1 MKKIN
6 LLLLT
11 GLVLLPAI
19 PLSAQTFEN
28 VFLRGGQAVPTFY
41 DDVNNDGKLEY
52 LWTKYTSISDKNE
65 MQWLSI
71 DGSLV
76 MDLKTIKD
84 NGIIASNI
92 IVSRDL
98 KLQKLNAEPYFGFA
112 FYGVDYSSIKSKM
125 LIPRNGSYVYREFGM
140 ENTTGATWADVNLDG
155 LEDLLYWD
163 NSDGTYRPYFKLQKK
178 DGTFM
183 TQPVPVVTDPEELK
197 SAQYAMVGNGA
208 FTIRTNGMTAFAS
221 PNSGYYSKDP
231 MTVVDLNLDGYPDFI
246 DEKGYSLISLG
257 NGKYY
262 SAAFSGRVKVADVNG
277 DGLTD
282 LIVYSN
288 GELKLKLN
296 TGAGF
301 TEKSLL
307 NNNAV
312 DGIHVLD
319 CNGDGLLDILV
330 TVPGKENSFIAF
342 FKNQGDGTFK
352 RTVKSFTGEYKWTA
366 PYFINNNGLPS
377 LFTVGDFTFKKE
389 DSSVITIREGLV
401 TIWNWDS
408 NLKVTS
414 SSINQNTS
422 YALTLPPRDIDG
434 DGKMEFSAF
443 IPENDWAAEKSG
455 IFRYAVDKVNT
466 APKKMKAPGL
476 VLDKSIG
483 MLRAE
488 WEAGSDAEN
497 ATGDLSYEF
506 EISSGGEYLYR
517 TYTKSLFALAA
528 AGVWGKKSVSARVRA
543 IDACGM
549 KGEWSDYAQLNDISQ
564 LATFSIDKKTVST
577 CDTVFVSGL
586 NGQNFTLRGKPDGT
600 IVTSADGRQGIMFDT
615 FGKKQIEGTS
625 SAGLTFALDVDVLP
639 FRIVSIA
646 RNFGGVFF
654 DYFQEGRILG
664 MNWGGLYVYNKEAKP
679 DYNNGTFEKL
689 PVFGLSDGV
698 DSDRLAVFDAN
709 MDGLPDVL
717 CKPSPTDDRFRTQAV
732 INLGDGDF
740 EKSTD
745 AYTYD
750 GKKYYVWDSYYYV
763 DLNNDGLL
771 DYCSYDSDASKYKVY
786 YNNGDGTFTSQ
797 PLDFGDYTLGGFVSG
812 SFADY
817 DRDGRIDALASLK
830 NKNNKNCVAVAFNNG
845 NGKFDVMEIKMPA
858 NSGLSSDAKPY
869 DVDGDGYMDYVS
881 SYEIL
886 KNMGNRTFEVQQI
899 HSNNRPVYIDF
910 DLDGKLDY
918 QSSNRMEF
926 TISNNGS
933 PVTFENLQPKCFIGT
948 AKMNIVD
955 IDNDGVPDCE
965 DGVFLTKQKCINTP
979 PTAPTT
985 VYANQKNG
993 EVVISWSGATDKE
1006 STNAQLRYNISIKK
1020 KGETGEG
1027 SYVWSPLNADDDNAK
1042 MAGTGIQTY
1051 YRQATTLPMPISRFE
1066 AGKTYEI
1073 RIQTLDPWMAHSPF
1087 SKVIEFTP
1095 TETTLVSLPEKA
1107 GVGQAVKAS
1116 VESNVGEITLTT
1128 DDGEVR
1134 NDGTI
1139 VWSTPGLKTV
1149 QAVSTANSQVKGT
1162 ARIMIYEQPSLELN
1176 IPEKVLAGQT
1186 IVVNMPECFR
1196 NEDAKVS
1203 VSADN
1208 AEVSYDKKSN
1218 QAVVAI
1224 SEDAAF
1230 CSLKL
1235 NYSDDV
1241 WNPAVKKNYGIEVVG
1256 AGWQPQLTQVTVA
1269 DGHNVLE
1276 WNAGQA
1282 LPDASIFT
1290 GKVNVYRETNVADSY
1305 EKIGEIALA
1314 NGRFVDTDSRPDV
1327 KSNRYMITLPTVYG
1341 VESAPSRVHASV
1353 HLMVNKGMGNDIN
1366 LHWTP
1371 YEGADISQYMI
1382 FAGAT
1387 PDNMQVVETL
1397 SGYSR
1402 SYVHHR
1408 SSDDVTYYAIGM
1420 KQKSGAMKSR
1430 GMRAEAKQ
1438 ENVTSNVISSK
1449 EAYAVKLVTHIEIQT
1464 EETDATISETQTT
1477 LHLKAWVTP
1486 VLATIANVEWSIVE
1500 GAEFAAIDKN
1510 GVFTVNMGSK
1520 AGSVVVQAKAIDGSE
1535 VVALRTFDI
1544 PQSTGISA
1552 VTDGASAVTILS
1564 GYGNILVKYAAGLM
1578 RITTANG
1585 AVVHSSVVDG
1595 ERKVYLP
1602 AGIYIVKIG
1611 KTVRKVVVR

>member
-19 PLSAQTFEN
+19 PLSAQTFEE
-28 VFLRGGQAVPTFY
+28 VFGGGKVVPTFY

-52 LWTKYTSISDKNE
+52 LWTKNTNISDKNE

-92 IVSRDL
+92 IGSRDL

-112 FYGVDYSSIKSKM
+112 FYGVDYSSTKSKM
-125 LIPRNGSYVYREFGM
+125 LIPRNGSYVYHEFDM
-140 ENTTGATWADVNLDG
+140 KNTTGATWADVNLDG

-197 SAQYAMVGNGA
+197 SAQYVMAGNGA

-246 DEKGYSLISLG
+246 DENGNSLISLG

-296 TGAGF
+296 TGTDF
-301 TEKSLL
+301 KETLL
-307 NNNAV
+307 LSNNAV

-319 CNGDGLLDILV
+319 CNGDGLLDVLV

-342 FKNQGDGTFK
+342 LKNQGNGTFRK
-352 RTVKSFTGEYKWTA
+352 SVKSFTGEHKWSA

-377 LFTVGDFTFKKE
+377 LFTFGDFTYKK
-389 DSSVITIREGLV
+389 DDTSVSTVYGGLV

-408 NLKVTS
+408 NFKVTS
-414 SSINQNTS
+414 SSINQDTPYS
-422 YALTLPPRDIDG
+422 LAFPPRDIDG
-434 DGKMEFSAF
+434 DGKMEFPACMPNSSW
-443 IPENDWAAEKSG
+443 DLQKSG

-466 APKKMKAPGL
+466 APKKMKVPGL

-528 AGVWGKKSVSARVRA
+528 AGVWGKNSVSARVRA

-549 KGEWSDYAQLNDISQ
+549 KGEWSDYAQLDGISQ
-564 LATFSIDKKTVST
+564 LATFTIDKKTVST
-577 CDTVFVSGL
+577 CDTVFVSSL
-586 NGQNFTLRGKPDGT
+586 NGQDFTLRGKPDGT

-615 FGKKQIEGTS
+615 FGKKQIEGIS
-625 SAGLTFALDVDVLP
+625 SDGLTFALDVDVLP
-639 FRIVSIA
+639 FRIEIVD

-654 DYFQEGRILG
+654 DYFQEGRMLS
-664 MNWGGLYVYNKEAKP
+664 MNWGGLYVYNKEAKS

-698 DSDRLAVFDAN
+698 KGDKLAVFDAN

-717 CKPSPTDDRFRTQAV
+717 CAPSPNDDRFRTQAV

-750 GKKYYVWDSYYYV
+750 GKERSGIYTYYYV

-771 DYCSYDSDASKYKVY
+771 DYCSYDSDASRYKVY
-786 YNNGDGTFTSQ
+786 YNNGDGTFTSK
-797 PLDFGDYTLGGFVSG
+797 PLDFGDYTLGGFISE

-817 DRDGRIDALASLK
+817 DRDGRIDALASLT
-830 NKNNKNCVAVAFNNG
+830 NNKNGKKCNAVVFNNG
-845 NGKFDVMEIKMPA
+845 NGKFDVVELATSISDWYA
-858 NSGLSSDAKPY
+858 NVY
-869 DVDGDGYMDYVS
+869 DVDGDGYMDYVIN

-886 KNMGNRTFEVQQI
+886 KNMGNRTFEVQALGQL
-899 HSNNRPVYIDF
+899 RPVYIDF

-933 PVTFENLQPKCFIGT
+933 PVTFENLQSKCFIGT
-948 AKMNIVD
+948 TKKNIVD
-955 IDNDGVPDCE
+955 IDNDGVPDSE
-965 DGVFLTKQKCINTP
+965 DGDYTCLTKQKCINTP

-1006 STNAQLRYNISIKK
+1006 STNAQLLYNISIRK
-1020 KGETGEG
+1020 KGESGDG
-1027 SYVWSPLNADDDNAK
+1027 SYIWSPLNANDDNAK

-1073 RIQTLDPWMAHSPF
+1073 CVQTLDPWMAHSPF

-1128 DDGEVR
+1128 DDGELK

-1139 VWSTPGLKTV
+1139 VWNTPGLKTV
-1149 QAVSTANSQVKGT
+1149 QAVSAANSQVKGT
-1162 ARIMIYEQPSLELN
+1162 ARIMIYEQPSLEVN
-1176 IPEKVLAGQT
+1176 MPEKVLAGQT

-1196 NEDAKVS
+1196 NEDAKVL

-1208 AEVSYDKKSN
+1208 AEVSYDANTN

-1224 SEDAAF
+1224 SDNATS

-1241 WNPAVKKNYGIEVVG
+1241 WNPAVKKNYDIEVVG

-1486 VLATIANVEWSIVE
+1486 ILATIANVEWSIVE
-1500 GAEFAAIDKN
+1500 GEEFATINKD
-1510 GVFTVNMGSK
+1510 GVLTANMGAK
-1520 AGSVVVQAKAIDGSE
+1520 AGAVVVQAKAIDGSE

-1564 GYGNILVKYAAGLM
+1564 GYGNILVKYATGLM

>member
-19 PLSAQTFEN
+19 PLTAQTFEN
-28 VFLRGGQAVPTFY
+28 VFLRGGQVVPTFY

-52 LWTKYTSISDKNE
+52 LWNYQDK
-65 MQWLSI
+65 MQWYSI

-76 MDLKTIKD
+76 MDLKAIKD
-84 NGIIASNI
+84 NGFMASNI
-92 IVSRDL
+92 AASRDL
-98 KLQKLNAEPYFGFA
+98 KLQKLNAEPYSGFA

-125 LIPRNGSYVYREFGM
+125 LIPRNGSYVYHEFDM
-140 ENTTGATWADVNLDG
+140 KNTTGATWADVNLDG

-178 DGTFM
+178 DGMFM

-197 SAQYAMVGNGA
+197 SAQYAMAGNGA

-246 DEKGYSLISLG
+246 DENGNSLISLG

-307 NNNAV
+307 SNDAV

-330 TVPGKENSFIAF
+330 TIPGKENSFIAF
-342 FKNQGDGTFK
+342 LKNQGDGTFK
-352 RTVKSFTGEYKWTA
+352 RTVKSFAGEYKWSA

-377 LFTVGDFTFKKE
+377 LFTVDNFIYNKE
-389 DSSVITIREGLV
+389 NPTYGTLIGGLV

-408 NLKVTS
+408 GFKVTPYS
-414 SSINQNTS
+414 VNQDTP
-422 YALTLPPRDIDG
+422 YALKLPPRDIDG
-434 DGKMEFSAF
+434 DGKMVFPAF
-443 IPENDWAAEKSG
+443 IPRRNDGAAEKSG

-528 AGVWGKKSVSARVRA
+528 AGGWGKNSVSARVRA

-577 CDTVFVSGL
+577 CDTVFVSSL
-586 NGQNFTLRGKPDGT
+586 NGQDFTLRGKPDGT

-615 FGKKQIEGTS
+615 FGKKQIEAVS
-625 SAGLTFALDVDVLP
+625 SDGLTFALDVDVLP
-639 FRIVSIA
+639 FRIENIA

-654 DYFQEGRILG
+654 DYFQEGRMLS
-664 MNWGGLYVYNKEAKP
+664 MNWGGLFAYNKEAKYGNY
-679 DYNNGTFEKL
+679 DAKFEKL

-717 CKPSPTDDRFRTQAV
+717 CAPRPNDDRYRTQAV

-750 GKKYYVWDSYYYV
+750 GKERSGIGTYYYV

-771 DYCSYDSDASKYKVY
+771 DFCSYDSDASKYKVY

-830 NKNNKNCVAVAFNNG
+830 NKNNKDCYAVAFNKG
-845 NGKFDVMEIKMPA
+845 NGKFDVVELSTSISDWYA
-858 NSGLSSDAKPY
+858 NVY
-869 DVDGDGYMDYVS
+869 DVDGDGYMDYVIN

-899 HSNNRPVYIDF
+899 QSNNRPVYIDF

-918 QSSNRMEF
+918 QSSNGMEF
-926 TISNNGS
+926 MISNNGS

-948 AKMNIVD
+948 TKENIVD
-955 IDNDGVPDCE
+955 IDNDGVPDSEGGEYTC
-965 DGVFLTKQKCINTP
+965 LTKQKCINTP

-1128 DDGEVR
+1128 DDGEVS
-1134 NDGTI
+1134 NDGAI
-1139 VWSTPGLKTV
+1139 VWNTPGLKTV
-1149 QAVSTANSQVKGT
+1149 QAVSAANSQVKGT

-1176 IPEKVLAGQT
+1176 IPDKVLAGQT

-1241 WNPAVKKNYGIEVVG
+1241 WNPAVKKNYDIEVVG

-1269 DGHNVLE
+1269 DGHNVLV

-1305 EKIGEIALA
+1305 EKIGEIALE

-1341 VESAPSRVHASV
+1341 VESAPSHVHASV

-1371 YEGADISQYMI
+1371 YEGAEISQYMI

-1408 SSDDVTYYAIGM
+1408 TSDDVTYYAIGM
-1420 KQKSGAMKSR
+1420 KQKSEAMKSR
-1430 GMRAEAKQ
+1430 ANRAEAKQ

-1500 GAEFAAIDKN
+1500 GAEFASIDKN
-1510 GVFTVNMGSK
+1510 GVFTANMGSK

-1564 GYGNILVKYAAGLM
+1564 GYGNIFVKNASGLM
-1578 RITTANG
+1578 TVTTASG
-1585 AVVHSSVVDG
+1585 AVVHRSVVEG

>member
-1 MKKIN
+1 M
-6 LLLLT
+6 
-11 GLVLLPAI
+11 
-19 PLSAQTFEN
+19 
-28 VFLRGGQAVPTFY
+28 
-41 DDVNNDGKLEY
+41 EY
-52 LWTKYTSISDKNE
+52 LLNYSDK
-65 MQWLSI
+65 MQWYSI

-76 MDLKTIKD
+76 MDLNAIKD
-84 NGIIASNI
+84 NGIMASNI
-92 IVSRDL
+92 ANSRDL
-98 KLQKLNAEPYFGFA
+98 KLQKLNAEPYSGFA
-112 FYGVDYSSIKSKM
+112 FYGVDYSSTKSKM
-125 LIPRNGSYVYREFGM
+125 LIPRNGSYVYHEFDM
-140 ENTTGATWADVNLDG
+140 KNTTGATWADVNLDG

-178 DGTFM
+178 DGTFT

-197 SAQYAMVGNGA
+197 SAQYAMAGNGA

-246 DEKGYSLISLG
+246 DENGNSLISLG

-330 TVPGKENSFIAF
+330 TIPGKENSFIAF
-342 FKNQGDGTFK
+342 LKNQGDGTFK
-352 RTVKSFTGEYKWTA
+352 RTVKSFTGEYKWSA

-377 LFTVGDFTFKKE
+377 LFTLGDFTFKKD

-408 NLKVTS
+408 NFKVTS
-414 SSINQNTS
+414 SSINQDTS

-434 DGKMEFSAF
+434 DGKMEFSAY

-506 EISSGGEYLYR
+506 EISSGGAYLYR

-577 CDTVFVSGL
+577 CDTVFVSSL
-586 NGQNFTLRGKPDGT
+586 NGQDFTLRGKPDGT

-615 FGKKQIEGTS
+615 FGKKQIEGVS
-625 SAGLTFALDVDVLP
+625 SDGLTFALDVDVLP
-639 FRIVSIA
+639 FKIENIA
-646 RNFGGVFF
+646 SNFGGVFF
-654 DYFQEGRILG
+654 DYFQEGRMLD
-664 MNWGGLYVYNKEAKP
+664 MTSDGLYVYNKEAKY
-679 DYNNGTFEKL
+679 DYNKGKFEKL

-698 DSDRLAVFDAN
+698 SNDVLAAFDAN

-717 CKPSPTDDRFRTQAV
+717 CSPFNTYRTQTV

-750 GKKYYVWDSYYYV
+750 GKEYYVRYPYYYV

-786 YNNGDGTFTSQ
+786 YNNGDGIFTSK
-797 PLDFGDYTLGGFVSG
+797 PLDFGDYTLDEVYYKA
-812 SFADY
+812 FADY
-817 DRDGRIDALASLK
+817 DRDGRIDALVRLK
-830 NKNNKNCVAVAFNNG
+830 NNNNKKCYAVAFNKG
-845 NGKFDVMEIKMPA
+845 NGKFDVVEIKLPA
-858 NSGLSSDAKPY
+858 NSELSSDSKPY
-869 DVDGDGYMDYVS
+869 DIDGDGYMDIM
-881 SYEIL
+881 SYYPVIN
-886 KNMGNRTFEVQQI
+886 KGNRTFEVQQV
-899 HSNNRPVYIDF
+899 HSQNIPVYMDL

-926 TISNNGS
+926 TTSNNGS
-933 PVTFENLQPKCFIGT
+933 PVTFENLQPQKYISGKSDF
-948 AKMNIVD
+948 VD
-955 IDNDGVPDCE
+955 FVDVDNDGVPDRVYGE
-965 DGVFLTKQKCINTP
+965 INLIKQKCINTP

-1006 STNAQLRYNISIKK
+1006 STNAQLLYNISIRK
-1020 KGETGEG
+1020 KGETGDG
-1027 SYVWSPLNADDDNAK
+1027 SYIWSPLNANDDNAK
-1042 MAGTGIQTY
+1042 MARTGIQTY

-1073 RIQTLDPWMAHSPF
+1073 CVQTLDPWMAHSPF

-1162 ARIMIYEQPSLELN
+1162 VRIMIYEQPSLELN
-1176 IPEKVLAGQT
+1176 IPDKVLAGQT

-1208 AEVSYDKKSN
+1208 AEVSYDKKNN

-1224 SEDAAF
+1224 TKDAAS

-1241 WNPAVKKNYGIEVVG
+1241 WNPAVKNSYDVEVVG
-1256 AGWQPQLTQVTVA
+1256 AGWQPQLAQVTVA

-1305 EKIGEIALA
+1305 EKIGEIALE

-1420 KQKSGAMKSR
+1420 KQKSEAMKSR

-1449 EAYAVKLVTHIEIQT
+1449 EAYAVKLVTNIEIQT

-1486 VLATIANVEWSIVE
+1486 VLSTIANVEWSIVE

-1510 GVFTVNMGSK
+1510 GVFTANMGSK

-1564 GYGNILVKYAAGLM
+1564 GYGNILVKYATGLM

>member
-1 MKKIN
+1 M
-6 LLLLT
+6 
-11 GLVLLPAI
+11 
-19 PLSAQTFEN
+19 
-28 VFLRGGQAVPTFY
+28 
-41 DDVNNDGKLEY
+41 EY
-52 LWTKYTSISDKNE
+52 LLNYSDK
-65 MQWLSI
+65 MQWYSI

-76 MDLKTIKD
+76 MDLNAIKD
-84 NGIIASNI
+84 NGIMASNI
-92 IVSRDL
+92 ANSRDL
-98 KLQKLNAEPYFGFA
+98 KLQKLNAEPYSGFA
-112 FYGVDYSSIKSKM
+112 FYGVDYSSTKSKM
-125 LIPRNGSYVYREFGM
+125 LIPRNGSYVYHEFDM
-140 ENTTGATWADVNLDG
+140 KNTTGATWADMNLDG

-197 SAQYAMVGNGA
+197 SAQYAMAGNGA

-246 DEKGYSLISLG
+246 DENGNSLISLG

-319 CNGDGLLDILV
+319 CNGDGLLDVLV

-352 RTVKSFTGEYKWTA
+352 RTVKSFTGEYKWSA

-377 LFTVGDFTFKKE
+377 LFTVGDFTFKKD

-408 NLKVTS
+408 NFKVTS
-414 SSINQNTS
+414 SSINQDTS

-434 DGKMEFSAF
+434 DGKMEFSAY

-528 AGVWGKKSVSARVRA
+528 AGVWGKNSVSARVRA

-564 LATFSIDKKTVST
+564 LATFTIDKKTVST
-577 CDTVFVSGL
+577 CDTVFVSSL

-615 FGKKQIEGTS
+615 FGKKQIEGVS
-625 SAGLTFALDVDVLP
+625 SDGLTFALDVDVLP
-639 FRIVSIA
+639 FRIENVAPSFMCGA
-646 RNFGGVFF
+646 FF
-654 DYFQEGRILG
+654 DYFQEGRMLG
-664 MNWGGLYVYNKEAKP
+664 MSSRGLFAYNKEAKY
-679 DYNNGTFEKL
+679 DYSNGKFEKL

-698 DSDRLAVFDAN
+698 SNDVLAAFDAN

-717 CKPSPTDDRFRTQAV
+717 CSPFNTYRTQTV
-732 INLGDGDF
+732 INQGDGDF

-750 GKKYYVWDSYYYV
+750 GKEYYVRYPYYYI

-771 DYCSYDSDASKYKVY
+771 DYCSYDSDASKHKVY
-786 YNNGDGTFTSQ
+786 YNNGDGTFTSK
-797 PLDFGDYTLGGFVSG
+797 PLDFGDYTLDEVYYKA
-812 SFADY
+812 FADY
-817 DRDGRIDALASLK
+817 DRDGRIDALVRLK
-830 NKNNKNCVAVAFNNG
+830 NNNNKKCYAVAFNKG
-845 NGKFDVMEIKMPA
+845 NGKFDVVEIKLPA
-858 NSGLSSDAKPY
+858 NSELSSDSKPY
-869 DVDGDGYMDYVS
+869 DIDGDGYMDIM
-881 SYEIL
+881 SYYPVMN
-886 KNMGNRTFEVQQI
+886 KGNRTFEVQQV
-899 HSNNRPVYIDF
+899 HSQNIPVYMDL

-926 TISNNGS
+926 TTSNNGS
-933 PVTFENLQPKCFIGT
+933 PVTFENLQPQKYISGKSDF
-948 AKMNIVD
+948 VD
-955 IDNDGVPDCE
+955 FVDVDNDGVPDRVYGE
-965 DGVFLTKQKCINTP
+965 INLIKQKCINTS

-1006 STNAQLRYNISIKK
+1006 STNAQLLYNISIRK
-1020 KGETGEG
+1020 KGETGDG
-1027 SYVWSPLNADDDNAK
+1027 SYIWSPLNANDDNAK
-1042 MAGTGIQTY
+1042 MARTGIQTY

-1073 RIQTLDPWMAHSPF
+1073 CVQTLDPWMAHSPF
-1087 SKVIEFTP
+1087 SKVVEFTP
-1095 TETTLVSLPEKA
+1095 TETTLISMPEKA

-1128 DDGEVR
+1128 DDGELK

-1139 VWSTPGLKTV
+1139 VWNTPGLKTV
-1149 QAVSTANSQVKGT
+1149 QAVSAANSQVKGT

-1176 IPEKVLAGQT
+1176 IPDKVLAGQT

-1224 SEDAAF
+1224 SEDAAS

-1241 WNPAVKKNYGIEVVG
+1241 WNPAVKNSYDVEVVG
-1256 AGWQPQLTQVTVA
+1256 AGWQPQLAQVTVA

-1305 EKIGEIALA
+1305 EKIGEIALE

-1387 PDNMQVVETL
+1387 LDNMQVVETL

-1408 SSDDVTYYAIGM
+1408 TSDDVTYYAIGM

-1486 VLATIANVEWSIVE
+1486 ILATIANVEWSIVE
-1500 GAEFAAIDKN
+1500 GAEFATIDKN
-1510 GVFTVNMGSK
+1510 GVFTANMGSK

-1564 GYGNILVKYAAGLM
+1564 GYGNIFVKNASGLM
-1578 RITTANG
+1578 SITTANG
-1585 AVVHSSVVDG
+1585 AVVHRSVVEG

>member
-1 MKKIN
+1 M
-6 LLLLT
+6 
-11 GLVLLPAI
+11 
-19 PLSAQTFEN
+19 
-28 VFLRGGQAVPTFY
+28 PTFF

-52 LWTKYTSISDKNE
+52 LWNYQDK

-76 MDLKTIKD
+76 LDLNAIKD
-84 NGIIASNI
+84 NGI
-92 IVSRDL
+92 RGL
-98 KLQKLNAEPYFGFA
+98 KLQKLNAEPYSGFA
-112 FYGVDYSSIKSKM
+112 FYGVDYSSIKCKV
-125 LIPRNGSYVYREFGM
+125 LIPRDGSYVYHEFGM
-140 ENTTGATWADVNLDG
+140 KNTTGATWADVNLDG

-197 SAQYAMVGNGA
+197 SAQYAMAGNGA

-246 DEKGYSLISLG
+246 DENGNSLISLG

-296 TGAGF
+296 TGTDF
-301 TEKSLL
+301 KETLL
-307 NNNAV
+307 LSNNAV

-319 CNGDGLLDILV
+319 CNGDGLLDVLV

-342 FKNQGDGTFK
+342 LKNQGNGTFRK
-352 RTVKSFTGEYKWTA
+352 SVKSFTGEYKWSA

-377 LFTVGDFTFKKE
+377 LFTLGDFTFKKD

-408 NLKVTS
+408 NFKVTPT
-414 SSINQNTS
+414 SINQDTS
-422 YALTLPPRDIDG
+422 YALALPPRDIDG
-434 DGKMEFSAF
+434 DGKMEFSAY

-528 AGVWGKKSVSARVRA
+528 AGVWGKNSVSARVRA

-564 LATFSIDKKTVST
+564 LATFTIDKKTVST
-577 CDTVFVSGL
+577 CDTVFVSSL
-586 NGQNFTLRGKPDGT
+586 NGQDFTLRGKPDDT
-600 IVTSADGRQGIMFDT
+600 IVISADGRQGIMFDT
-615 FGKKQIEGTS
+615 FGKKQIEAVS
-625 SAGLTFALDVDVLP
+625 SDGLTFALDVDVLP
-639 FRIVSIA
+639 FRIENIA
-646 RNFGGVFF
+646 SNFGGVFF
-654 DYFQEGRILG
+654 DYFQEGRMLG
-664 MNWGGLYVYNKEAKP
+664 MRWNGLCV
-679 DYNNGTFEKL
+679 YNNGKFDKL

-698 DSDRLAVFDAN
+698 DSDILAVFDAN
-709 MDGLPDVL
+709 MDGLPDAL
-717 CKPSPTDDRFRTQAV
+717 CAPSPNDDRFRTQAV

-750 GKKYYVWDSYYYV
+750 GKEYYVRYPHYYV

-771 DYCSYDSDASKYKVY
+771 DYCSYDSDASKHKVY
-786 YNNGDGTFTSQ
+786 YNNGDGTFTSK
-797 PLDFGDYTLGGFVSG
+797 PLDFGDYTLDEVYYKA
-812 SFADY
+812 FADY
-817 DRDGRIDALASLK
+817 DRDGRIDALVRLK
-830 NKNNKNCVAVAFNNG
+830 NNNNKKCYAVAFNKG
-845 NGKFDVMEIKMPA
+845 NGKFDVVEIKLPA
-858 NSGLSSDAKPY
+858 NSELSSDSKPY
-869 DVDGDGYMDYVS
+869 DIDGDGYMDIM
-881 SYEIL
+881 SYYPVMN
-886 KNMGNRTFEVQQI
+886 KGNRTFEVQQV
-899 HSNNRPVYIDF
+899 HSQNIPVYMDL

-926 TISNNGS
+926 TTSNNGS
-933 PVTFENLQPKCFIGT
+933 PVTFENLQPQKYISGKSDF
-948 AKMNIVD
+948 VD
-955 IDNDGVPDCE
+955 FVDVDNDGVPDRVYGE
-965 DGVFLTKQKCINTP
+965 INLIKQKCINTP

-1006 STNAQLRYNISIKK
+1006 STNAQLLYNISIRK
-1020 KGETGEG
+1020 KGETGDG
-1027 SYVWSPLNADDDNAK
+1027 SYIWSPLNANDDNAK
-1042 MAGTGIQTY
+1042 MARTGIQTY

-1073 RIQTLDPWMAHSPF
+1073 CVQTLDPWMAHSPF

-1139 VWSTPGLKTV
+1139 VWNTPGLKTV
-1149 QAVSTANSQVKGT
+1149 QAVSAANSQVQGT
-1162 ARIMIYEQPSLELN
+1162 VRIMIYEQPSLEVN
-1176 IPEKVLAGQT
+1176 IPDKVLAGQT
-1186 IVVNMPECFR
+1186 IVVDMPKCFG

-1208 AEVSYDKKSN
+1208 AEVAYDANTN
-1218 QAVVAI
+1218 QAVVVI
-1224 SEDAAF
+1224 SENATS

-1241 WNPAVKKNYGIEVVG
+1241 WSSVVKKNYDVEVVG
-1256 AGWQPQLTQVTVA
+1256 VGWQPQLAQVTVA

-1276 WNAGQA
+1276 WNAGQT

-1290 GKVNVYRETNVADSY
+1290 GKVNIYRETNVADSY
-1305 EKIGEIALA
+1305 EKIGEIALE

-1371 YEGADISQYMI
+1371 YEGADISQYVI

-1408 SSDDVTYYAIGM
+1408 TSDDVTYYAIGM

-1438 ENVTSNVISSK
+1438 EVVSSNVISSK
-1449 EAYAVKLVTHIEIQT
+1449 EAYAVKLVTNIEIQT

-1500 GAEFAAIDKN
+1500 GAEFATIDKN
-1510 GVFTVNMGSK
+1510 GVFTANMGSK
-1520 AGSVVVQAKAIDGSE
+1520 AGSVVVQAKAIDGSG
-1535 VVALRTFDI
+1535 VVAKRTFDI
-1544 PQSTGISA
+1544 PQSTGVSA
-1552 VTDGASAVTILS
+1552 VTDGASTVTILS
-1564 GYGNILVKYAAGLM
+1564 GYGHIFVKNASGL
-1578 RITTANG
+1578 ITVTTASG
-1585 AVVHSSVVDG
+1585 AVVHRSVADG
-1595 ERKVYLP
+1595 ERKVCLP
-1602 AGIYIVKIG
+1602 AGIYIVKTG
-1611 KTVRKVVVR
+1611 KTARKVVVR

>member
-1 MKKIN
+1 
-6 LLLLT
+6 
-11 GLVLLPAI
+11 
-19 PLSAQTFEN
+19 
-28 VFLRGGQAVPTFY
+28 
-41 DDVNNDGKLEY
+41 
-52 LWTKYTSISDKNE
+52 

-92 IVSRDL
+92 IGSRDL

-112 FYGVDYSSIKSKM
+112 FYGVDYSSTKSKM
-125 LIPRNGSYVYREFGM
+125 LIPRNGSYVYHEFDM
-140 ENTTGATWADVNLDG
+140 KNTTGATWADVNLDG

-197 SAQYAMVGNGA
+197 SAQYAMAGNGA

-246 DEKGYSLISLG
+246 DENGNSLISLG

-296 TGAGF
+296 TGTDF
-301 TEKSLL
+301 KETLL
-307 NNNAV
+307 LSNNAV

-319 CNGDGLLDILV
+319 CNGDGLLDVLV

-342 FKNQGDGTFK
+342 LKNQGNGTFRK
-352 RTVKSFTGEYKWTA
+352 SVKSFTGEHKWSA

-377 LFTVGDFTFKKE
+377 LFTFGDFTYKK
-389 DSSVITIREGLV
+389 DDTSVSTVYGGLV

-408 NLKVTS
+408 NFKVTS
-414 SSINQNTS
+414 SSINQDTPYS
-422 YALTLPPRDIDG
+422 LAFPPRDIDG
-434 DGKMEFSAF
+434 DGKMEFSAYM
-443 IPENDWAAEKSG
+443 PNSSWDLQKSG

-466 APKKMKAPGL
+466 APKKMKVPGL

-577 CDTVFVSGL
+577 CDTVFVSSL
-586 NGQNFTLRGKPDGT
+586 NGQDFTLRGKPDGT

-615 FGKKQIEGTS
+615 FGKKQIEAVS
-625 SAGLTFALDVDVLP
+625 SDGLTFALDVDVLP
-639 FRIVSIA
+639 FRIENID
-646 RNFGGVFF
+646 RNFGDVFF
-654 DYFQEGRILG
+654 DYFQEGRMLG
-664 MNWGGLYVYNKEAKP
+664 MESRGLYVYNKGK
-679 DYNNGTFEKL
+679 FEKQ

-698 DSDRLAVFDAN
+698 KNDLLAAFDAN

-717 CKPSPTDDRFRTQAV
+717 CLTHSDDRYRTQTV

-745 AYTYD
+745 VYTYD
-750 GKKYYVWDSYYYV
+750 GKERSVSAPYYYV

-797 PLDFGDYTLGGFVSG
+797 SLDFGDYTLGGFISG
-812 SFADY
+812 AFADY
-817 DRDGRIDALASLK
+817 DRDGRIDALASLTN
-830 NKNNKNCVAVAFNNG
+830 NKNNKNCYAVAFNKG
-845 NGKFDVMEIKMPA
+845 NGKFDVVEIKMPA
-858 NSGLSSDAKPY
+858 NSSLSSDSKSY
-869 DVDGDGYMDYVS
+869 DIDGDGYMDIM
-881 SYEIL
+881 SYYPVRN
-886 KNMGNRTFEVQQI
+886 KGNRTFEVQQI
-899 HSNNRPVYIDF
+899 HSQNNPVYMDL

-926 TISNNGS
+926 TVSNNGS
-933 PVTFENLQPKCFIGT
+933 PVTFENLQPKGYIGGT
-948 AKMNIVD
+948 DRFADV
-955 IDNDGVPDCE
+955 DNDGVPDCTSA
-965 DGVFLTKQKCINTP
+965 DLYLIKQKCINTP

-1006 STNAQLRYNISIKK
+1006 STNAQLLYNISIRK
-1020 KGETGEG
+1020 KGESGDG
-1027 SYVWSPLNADDDNAK
+1027 SYIWSPLNANDDNAK
-1042 MAGTGIQTY
+1042 MARTGIQTY

-1073 RIQTLDPWMAHSPF
+1073 CVQALDPWMAHSPF

-1139 VWSTPGLKTV
+1139 VWNTPGLKTV
-1149 QAVSTANSQVKGT
+1149 LAVSAANSQVQGT
-1162 ARIMIYEQPSLELN
+1162 VRIMIYEQPSLEVN
-1176 IPEKVLAGQT
+1176 IPDKVLAGQT

-1208 AEVSYDKKSN
+1208 AEVAYDANTN
-1218 QAVVAI
+1218 QTVVAI
-1224 SEDAAF
+1224 SENATS

-1241 WNPAVKKNYGIEVVG
+1241 WSSVVKKNYDVEVVG
-1256 AGWQPQLTQVTVA
+1256 VGWQPQLAQVTVA

-1276 WNAGQA
+1276 WNAGQT

-1305 EKIGEIALA
+1305 EKIGEIALES
-1314 NGRFVDTDSRPDV
+1314 GRFVDTDSRPDV

-1341 VESAPSRVHASV
+1341 VESDPSRVHASV

-1371 YEGADISQYMI
+1371 YEGADISQYVI

-1408 SSDDVTYYAIGM
+1408 TSDDVTYYAIGM

-1438 ENVTSNVISSK
+1438 EVVSSNVISSK
-1449 EAYAVKLVTHIEIQT
+1449 EAYAVKLVTNIEIQT

-1500 GAEFAAIDKN
+1500 GAEFATIDKN
-1510 GVFTVNMGSK
+1510 GVFTANMGSK
-1520 AGSVVVQAKAIDGSE
+1520 AGSVVVQAKAIDGSG
-1535 VVALRTFDI
+1535 VVAKRTFDI
-1544 PQSTGISA
+1544 PQSTGVSA

-1564 GYGNILVKYAAGLM
+1564 GYGHIFVKNASGL
-1578 RITTANG
+1578 ITVTTASG
-1585 AVVHSSVVDG
+1585 AVVHRSVADG
-1595 ERKVYLP
+1595 ERKVCLP
-1602 AGIYIVKIG
+1602 AGIYIVKTG
-1611 KTVRKVVVR
+1611 KTARKVVVR

>member
-1 MKKIN
+1 M
-6 LLLLT
+6 
-11 GLVLLPAI
+11 
-19 PLSAQTFEN
+19 
-28 VFLRGGQAVPTFY
+28 
-41 DDVNNDGKLEY
+41 EY
-52 LWTKYTSISDKNE
+52 LWNYQDK
-65 MQWLSI
+65 MQWYSI

-76 MDLKTIKD
+76 MDLNAIKD
-84 NGIIASNI
+84 NGIMASNI
-92 IVSRDL
+92 ANSRDL
-98 KLQKLNAEPYFGFA
+98 KLQKLNAEPYSGFA
-112 FYGVDYSSIKSKM
+112 FYGVDYSSTKSKM
-125 LIPRNGSYVYREFGM
+125 LIPRNGSYVYHEFDM
-140 ENTTGATWADVNLDG
+140 KNTTGATWADVNLDG

-197 SAQYAMVGNGA
+197 SAQYAMAGNGA

-246 DEKGYSLISLG
+246 DENGNSLISLG

-319 CNGDGLLDILV
+319 CNGDGLLDVLV

-352 RTVKSFTGEYKWTA
+352 RTVKSFAGEYKWSA

-377 LFTVGDFTFKKE
+377 LFTVDDFIYNKE
-389 DSSVITIREGLV
+389 NPSYGTLIGGLV

-408 NLKVTS
+408 GFKVTPYS
-414 SSINQNTS
+414 VNQDTP
-422 YALTLPPRDIDG
+422 YALKLPPRDIDG
-434 DGKMEFSAF
+434 DGKMVFPAF
-443 IPENDWAAEKSG
+443 IPKSDGAAEKSG

-577 CDTVFVSGL
+577 CDTVFVSSL
-586 NGQNFTLRGKPDGT
+586 NGQDFTLRGKPDGT
-600 IVTSADGRQGIMFDT
+600 IVTSADGRHGIMFDT
-615 FGKKQIEGTS
+615 FGKKQIEGIS
-625 SAGLTFALDVDVLP
+625 SDGLTFALDVDVLP
-639 FRIVSIA
+639 FRIENIA

-654 DYFQEGRILG
+654 DYFQEGRMLS
-664 MNWGGLYVYNKEAKP
+664 MNWDGLYVYNKEAKS

-698 DSDRLAVFDAN
+698 KSDKLAAFDAN

-717 CKPSPTDDRFRTQAV
+717 CGPTPNDDRFRTQAV

-750 GKKYYVWDSYYYV
+750 GKEYYVRYPYYYV

-771 DYCSYDSDASKYKVY
+771 DYCSYDSDASKHKVY
-786 YNNGDGTFTSQ
+786 YNNGDGTFTSK
-797 PLDFGDYTLGGFVSG
+797 PLDFGDYTLDEVYYKA
-812 SFADY
+812 FADY
-817 DRDGRIDALASLK
+817 DRDGRIDALVRLK
-830 NKNNKNCVAVAFNNG
+830 TINNKKCYAVAFNKG
-845 NGKFDVMEIKMPA
+845 NGKFDVVEIKLPA
-858 NSGLSSDAKPY
+858 NSELSSDSKPY
-869 DVDGDGYMDYVS
+869 DIDGDGYMDIM
-881 SYEIL
+881 SYYPVMN
-886 KNMGNRTFEVQQI
+886 KGNRTFEVQQV
-899 HSNNRPVYIDF
+899 HSQNIPVYMDL

-926 TISNNGS
+926 TTSNNGS
-933 PVTFENLQPKCFIGT
+933 PVTFENLQPQKYISGKSDF
-948 AKMNIVD
+948 VD
-955 IDNDGVPDCE
+955 FVDVDNDGVPDRVYGE
-965 DGVFLTKQKCINTP
+965 INLIKQKCINTP

-1006 STNAQLRYNISIKK
+1006 STNAQLLYNISIRK
-1020 KGETGEG
+1020 KGESGDG
-1027 SYVWSPLNADDDNAK
+1027 SYIWSPLNANDDNAK
-1042 MAGTGIQTY
+1042 MARTGIQTY

-1073 RIQTLDPWMAHSPF
+1073 CVQTLDPWMAHSPF
-1087 SKVIEFTP
+1087 SKVVEFTP
-1095 TETTLVSLPEKA
+1095 TETTLISMPEKA
-1107 GVGQAVKAS
+1107 GVGLAVKAS

-1128 DDGEVR
+1128 DDGELK

-1139 VWSTPGLKTV
+1139 VWNTPGLKTV
-1149 QAVSTANSQVKGT
+1149 QAVSAANSQVKGT

-1176 IPEKVLAGQT
+1176 IPDKVLAGQT

-1224 SEDAAF
+1224 TKDAAF

-1241 WNPAVKKNYGIEVVG
+1241 WNPAVKKNYDIEVVG

-1510 GVFTVNMGSK
+1510 GVFTANMGSK

-1564 GYGNILVKYAAGLM
+1564 GYGNILVKYATGLM

-1585 AVVHSSVVDG
+1585 AVVHRSVVEG

>member
-1 MKKIN
+1 
-6 LLLLT
+6 
-11 GLVLLPAI
+11 
-19 PLSAQTFEN
+19 
-28 VFLRGGQAVPTFY
+28 
-41 DDVNNDGKLEY
+41 
-52 LWTKYTSISDKNE
+52 
-65 MQWLSI
+65 MQWYSI

-76 MDLKTIKD
+76 MDLNA
-84 NGIIASNI
+84 NGIMASNI
-92 IVSRDL
+92 ATSRDL
-98 KLQKLNAEPYFGFA
+98 KLQKLNAEPYSGFA
-112 FYGVDYSSIKSKM
+112 FYGVDYSSIKGKV
-125 LIPRNGSYVYREFGM
+125 LIPRNGSYVYHEFGM

-178 DGTFM
+178 DGTFT

-197 SAQYAMVGNGA
+197 SAQYAMAGNGA
-208 FTIRTNGMTAFAS
+208 FSIRTNGMTAFAS

-246 DEKGYSLISLG
+246 DENGNSLISLG

-282 LIVYSN
+282 LIVYTN

-319 CNGDGLLDILV
+319 CNADGLLDILV

-352 RTVKSFTGEYKWTA
+352 RTVKSFTGEYKWSA

-377 LFTVGDFTFKKE
+377 LFTVDNFIYNKE
-389 DSSVITIREGLV
+389 NPSYGTLIGGLV

-408 NLKVTS
+408 GFKVTPYS
-414 SSINQNTS
+414 VNQDAP
-422 YALTLPPRDIDG
+422 YALELPPRDIDG
-434 DGKMEFSAF
+434 DGKMVFPAF
-443 IPENDWAAEKSG
+443 IPRSDGAAEKSG

-528 AGVWGKKSVSARVRA
+528 AGGWGKNSVSARVRA

-549 KGEWSDYAQLNDISQ
+549 KGEWSNYAQLDGISQ

-577 CDTVFVSGL
+577 CDTVFVSSL
-586 NGQNFTLRGKPDGT
+586 NGQDFTLRGTPDGS

-615 FGKKQIEGTS
+615 FGKKQIEGVS
-625 SAGLTFALDVDVLP
+625 SDGLTFALDVDVLP
-639 FRIVSIA
+639 FRIENIA
-646 RNFGGVFF
+646 RDFGAVFF
-654 DYFQEGRILG
+654 DYFQEGRMLG
-664 MNWGGLYVYNKEAKP
+664 MRWSGLFAYNKEAKY
-679 DYNNGTFEKL
+679 DYSNGKFEKL

-717 CKPSPTDDRFRTQAV
+717 CKPSPTDERYRTQAV

-797 PLDFGDYTLGGFVSG
+797 PLDFGDYTLSGFVSG

-845 NGKFDVMEIKMPA
+845 NGKFDVVEIKMPA

-948 AKMNIVD
+948 TKKNIVD

-1006 STNAQLRYNISIKK
+1006 STNAQLLYNISIRK
-1020 KGETGEG
+1020 KGETGDG
-1027 SYVWSPLNADDDNAK
+1027 SYIWSPLNANDDNAK
-1042 MAGTGIQTY
+1042 MARTGIQTY

-1073 RIQTLDPWMAHSPF
+1073 CVQTLDPWMAHSPF

-1162 ARIMIYEQPSLELN
+1162 VRIMIYEQPSLEVN
-1176 IPEKVLAGQT
+1176 IPDKVLAGQT

-1208 AEVSYDKKSN
+1208 AEVSYDANTN

-1224 SEDAAF
+1224 SENATS

-1241 WNPAVKKNYGIEVVG
+1241 WNPAVKKSYDVEVVG
-1256 AGWQPQLTQVTVA
+1256 AGWQPQLAQVTVA

-1290 GKVNVYRETNVADSY
+1290 GMVNIYRETNVADSY
-1305 EKIGEIALA
+1305 EKIGEIAMA

-1486 VLATIANVEWSIVE
+1486 ILATIANVEWSIVE
-1500 GAEFAAIDKN
+1500 GEEFATINKD
-1510 GVFTVNMGSK
+1510 GVLTANMGAK
-1520 AGSVVVQAKAIDGSE
+1520 AGAVVVQAKAIDGSE
-1535 VVALRTFDI
+1535 VMAERTFDI

-1564 GYGNILVKYAAGLM
+1564 GYGNILVKNATGLM

>member
-19 PLSAQTFEN
+19 PLTAQTFEN
-28 VFLRGGQAVPTFY
+28 VFLRGGQVVPTFY

-52 LWTKYTSISDKNE
+52 LLNYSDK
-65 MQWLSI
+65 MQWYSI

-84 NGIIASNI
+84 NGITASNI
-92 IVSRDL
+92 IGSRDL
-98 KLQKLNAEPYFGFA
+98 KLQKLNAEPYSGFA
-112 FYGVDYSSIKSKM
+112 FYGVDYSSTKSKM
-125 LIPRNGSYVYREFGM
+125 LIPRNGSYVYHEVGM

-178 DGTFM
+178 DGTFT

-197 SAQYAMVGNGA
+197 SAQYAMAGNGA

-246 DEKGYSLISLG
+246 DENGNSLISLG

-330 TVPGKENSFIAF
+330 TIPGKENSFIAF
-342 FKNQGDGTFK
+342 LKNQGDGTFK
-352 RTVKSFTGEYKWTA
+352 RTVKSFTGEYKWSA

-377 LFTVGDFTFKKE
+377 LFTLGDFTFKKD

-408 NLKVTS
+408 NFKVTS
-414 SSINQNTS
+414 SSINQDTS

-434 DGKMEFSAF
+434 DGKMEFSAY

-455 IFRYAVDKVNT
+455 IFRYTVDKVNT

-577 CDTVFVSGL
+577 CDTVFVSSL
-586 NGQNFTLRGKPDGT
+586 NGQDFTLRGKPDGS

-615 FGKKQIEGTS
+615 FGKKQIEAVS
-625 SAGLTFALDVDVLP
+625 SDGLTFALDVDVLP
-639 FRIVSIA
+639 FRIENIA

-654 DYFQEGRILG
+654 DYFQEGRMLS
-664 MNWGGLYVYNKEAKP
+664 MNWGGLYVYNKEAKS

-698 DSDRLAVFDAN
+698 KSDKLAAFDAN

-717 CKPSPTDDRFRTQAV
+717 CGPTPNDDRFRTQAV

-750 GKKYYVWDSYYYV
+750 GKEYYVRYPYYYV

-830 NKNNKNCVAVAFNNG
+830 NKNNKDCYAVAFNKG
-845 NGKFDVMEIKMPA
+845 NGKFDVVELATSISDWYA
-858 NSGLSSDAKPY
+858 NVY
-869 DVDGDGYMDYVS
+869 DVDGDGYMDYVMS
-881 SYEIL
+881 DKIL
-886 KNMGNRTFEVQQI
+886 KNMGNRTFEEQALGQL
-899 HSNNRPVYIDF
+899 RPVYIDF

-933 PVTFENLQPKCFIGT
+933 PVTFENLQSKCFIGT
-948 AKMNIVD
+948 TKKNIVD
-955 IDNDGVPDCE
+955 IDNDGVPDSEGGEYTC
-965 DGVFLTKQKCINTP
+965 LTKQKCINTP

-1006 STNAQLRYNISIKK
+1006 STNAQLLYNISIRK
-1020 KGETGEG
+1020 KGESGDG
-1027 SYVWSPLNADDDNAK
+1027 SYIWSPLNANDDNAK
-1042 MAGTGIQTY
+1042 MAGTGILTY

-1073 RIQTLDPWMAHSPF
+1073 CVQTLDPWMAHSPF
-1087 SKVIEFTP
+1087 SKVVEFTP
-1095 TETTLVSLPEKA
+1095 TETTLISMPEKA

-1128 DDGEVR
+1128 DDGELK

-1139 VWSTPGLKTV
+1139 VWNTPGLKTV
-1149 QAVSTANSQVKGT
+1149 QAVSAANSQVKGT

-1176 IPEKVLAGQT
+1176 IPDKVLAGQT

-1196 NEDAKVS
+1196 NEDAKMS

-1208 AEVSYDKKSN
+1208 AEVSYDANTN

-1224 SEDAAF
+1224 SENATS

-1241 WNPAVKKNYGIEVVG
+1241 WNPAVKKSYDVEVVG
-1256 AGWQPQLTQVTVA
+1256 AGWQPQLAQVTVA

-1305 EKIGEIALA
+1305 EKIGEIALE

-1420 KQKSGAMKSR
+1420 KQKSEAMKSR

-1486 VLATIANVEWSIVE
+1486 ILATIANVEWSIVE
-1500 GAEFAAIDKN
+1500 GEEFATINKD
-1510 GVFTVNMGSK
+1510 GVLTANMGAK
-1520 AGSVVVQAKAIDGSE
+1520 AGAVVVQAKAIDGSE
-1535 VVALRTFDI
+1535 VMAERTFDI

-1564 GYGNILVKYAAGLM
+1564 GYGNILVKNATGLM

>member
-1 MKKIN
+1 M
-6 LLLLT
+6 
-11 GLVLLPAI
+11 
-19 PLSAQTFEN
+19 
-28 VFLRGGQAVPTFY
+28 PTFF

-52 LWTKYTSISDKNE
+52 LWNYQDK

-76 MDLKTIKD
+76 LDLNAIKD
-84 NGIIASNI
+84 NGI
-92 IVSRDL
+92 RGL
-98 KLQKLNAEPYFGFA
+98 KLQKLNAEPYSGFA
-112 FYGVDYSSIKSKM
+112 YYGVDYSSIKCKM
-125 LIPRNGSYVYREFGM
+125 LIPRNGSYVYHEFRM

-163 NSDGTYRPYFKLQKK
+163 NSDGTYRPYFKIQKR
-178 DGTFM
+178 DGTFT

-197 SAQYAMVGNGA
+197 SAQYAMAGNGA

-296 TGAGF
+296 TGTDF
-301 TEKSLL
+301 KETLL
-307 NNNAV
+307 LSNNAV

-319 CNGDGLLDILV
+319 CNGDGLLDVLV

-342 FKNQGDGTFK
+342 LKNQGNGTFK
-352 RTVKSFTGEYKWTA
+352 RTVKSFTGEYKWSA

-377 LFTVGDFTFKKE
+377 LFTLGDFTFKKD

-408 NLKVTS
+408 NFKVTS
-414 SSINQNTS
+414 TSINQDTS

-434 DGKMEFSAF
+434 DGKMEFSAY

-528 AGVWGKKSVSARVRA
+528 AGVWGKNSVSARVRA

-564 LATFSIDKKTVST
+564 LATFTIDKKTVST

-586 NGQNFTLRGKPDGT
+586 NGQDFTLRGKPDGI

-615 FGKKQIEGTS
+615 FGKKQIEGIS
-625 SAGLTFALDVDVLP
+625 SDGLTFALEVDVLP
-639 FRIVSIA
+639 FRIENIA

-654 DYFQEGRILG
+654 DYFQEGRMLS
-664 MNWGGLYVYNKEAKP
+664 MNWNGLCV
-679 DYNNGTFEKL
+679 YNNGKFDKL

-717 CKPSPTDDRFRTQAV
+717 CSPFNTDRTQTV
-732 INLGDGDF
+732 INQGDGDF

-750 GKKYYVWDSYYYV
+750 GKEYYVRYPHYYV

-771 DYCSYDSDASKYKVY
+771 DYCSYDSDASKHKVY
-786 YNNGDGTFTSQ
+786 YNNGDGTFTSK
-797 PLDFGDYTLGGFVSG
+797 PLDFGDYTLDEVYYKA
-812 SFADY
+812 FADY
-817 DRDGRIDALASLK
+817 DRDGRIDALVRLK
-830 NKNNKNCVAVAFNNG
+830 NNNNKKCYAVAFNKG
-845 NGKFDVMEIKMPA
+845 NGKFDVVEIKLPA
-858 NSGLSSDAKPY
+858 NSELSSDSKPY
-869 DVDGDGYMDYVS
+869 DIDGDGYMDIM
-881 SYEIL
+881 SYYPVMN
-886 KNMGNRTFEVQQI
+886 KGNRTFEVQQI
-899 HSNNRPVYIDF
+899 YSNNRPVYIDF

-918 QSSNRMEF
+918 QSRNGMEF
-926 TISNNGS
+926 TVSNNGS
-933 PVTFENLQPKCFIGT
+933 PVTFENLQPKGYIGET
-948 AKMNIVD
+948 SDYAYNFADV
-955 IDNDGVPDCE
+955 DNDGVPDRTYA
-965 DGVFLTKQKCINTP
+965 DLYLIKQKCINTS

-1006 STNAQLRYNISIKK
+1006 STNAQLLYNISIRK
-1020 KGETGEG
+1020 KGETGDG
-1027 SYVWSPLNADDDNAK
+1027 SYIWSPLNANDDNAK
-1042 MAGTGIQTY
+1042 MARTGIRTY

-1073 RIQTLDPWMAHSPF
+1073 CIQTLDPWMAHSSF

-1107 GVGQAVKAS
+1107 GVGQAVKVS

-1139 VWSTPGLKTV
+1139 VWNTPGLKTV
-1149 QAVSTANSQVKGT
+1149 QAVSAANSHVQGT
-1162 ARIMIYEQPSLELN
+1162 VRIMIYEQPSLEVN
-1176 IPEKVLAGQT
+1176 IPDKVLAGQT

-1208 AEVSYDKKSN
+1208 AEVAYDANNN

-1224 SEDAAF
+1224 SENATS

-1241 WNPAVKKNYGIEVVG
+1241 WSSVVKKNYDVEVVG
-1256 AGWQPQLTQVTVA
+1256 VGWQPQLALVTVA

-1305 EKIGEIALA
+1305 EKIGEIALE

-1371 YEGADISQYMI
+1371 YEGADISQYVI

-1408 SSDDVTYYAIGM
+1408 TSDDVTYYAIGM

-1438 ENVTSNVISSK
+1438 EVVSSNVISSK
-1449 EAYAVKLVTHIEIQT
+1449 EAYAVKLVTNIEIQT

-1500 GAEFAAIDKN
+1500 GAEFATIDKN
-1510 GVFTVNMGSK
+1510 GVFTANMGSK
-1520 AGSVVVQAKAIDGSE
+1520 AGSVVVQAKAIDGSG
-1535 VVALRTFDI
+1535 VVAKRTFDI
-1544 PQSTGISA
+1544 PQSTGVSA

-1564 GYGNILVKYAAGLM
+1564 GYGHIFVKNASGL
-1578 RITTANG
+1578 ITVTTASG
-1585 AVVHSSVVDG
+1585 AVVHRSVADG
-1595 ERKVYLP
+1595 ERKVCLP
-1602 AGIYIVKIG
+1602 AGIYIVKTG
-1611 KTVRKVVVR
+1611 KTARKVVVR

>member
-28 VFLRGGQAVPTFY
+28 VFLRGGQVVPTFY

-52 LWTKYTSISDKNE
+52 LLNYSDK
-65 MQWLSI
+65 MQWYSI

-76 MDLKTIKD
+76 MDLNAIKD
-84 NGIIASNI
+84 NGIMASNI
-92 IVSRDL
+92 ANSRDL
-98 KLQKLNAEPYFGFA
+98 KLQKLNAEPYSGFA
-112 FYGVDYSSIKSKM
+112 FYGVDYSSTKSKM
-125 LIPRNGSYVYREFGM
+125 LIPRNGSYVYHEFDM
-140 ENTTGATWADVNLDG
+140 KNTTGATWADVNLDG

-178 DGTFM
+178 DGTFT

-197 SAQYAMVGNGA
+197 SAQYAMAGNGA

-246 DEKGYSLISLG
+246 DENGNSLISLG

-330 TVPGKENSFIAF
+330 TIPGKENSFIAF
-342 FKNQGDGTFK
+342 LKNQGDGTFK
-352 RTVKSFTGEYKWTA
+352 RTVKSFTGEYKWSA

-377 LFTVGDFTFKKE
+377 LFTFGDFTYKK
-389 DSSVITIREGLV
+389 DDTSVSTVYGGLV

-408 NLKVTS
+408 NFKVTS
-414 SSINQNTS
+414 SSINQDTPYS
-422 YALTLPPRDIDG
+422 LAFPPRDIDG
-434 DGKMEFSAF
+434 DGKMEFPACMPNSSW
-443 IPENDWAAEKSG
+443 DLQKSG

-466 APKKMKAPGL
+466 APKKMKVPGL

-528 AGVWGKKSVSARVRA
+528 AGVWGKNSVSARVRA

-549 KGEWSDYAQLNDISQ
+549 KGEWSDYAQLDGISQ
-564 LATFSIDKKTVST
+564 LATFTIDKKTVST
-577 CDTVFVSGL
+577 CDTVFVSSL
-586 NGQNFTLRGKPDGT
+586 NGQDFTLRGKPDGT

-615 FGKKQIEGTS
+615 FGKKQIEGIS
-625 SAGLTFALDVDVLP
+625 SDGLTFALDVDVLP
-639 FRIVSIA
+639 FRIEIVD

-654 DYFQEGRILG
+654 DYFQEGRMLS
-664 MNWGGLYVYNKEAKP
+664 MNWGGLYVYNKEAKS

-698 DSDRLAVFDAN
+698 KGDKLAVFDAN

-717 CKPSPTDDRFRTQAV
+717 CAPSPNDDRFRTQAV

-750 GKKYYVWDSYYYV
+750 GKERSGIYTYYYV

-771 DYCSYDSDASKYKVY
+771 DYCSYDSDASRYKVY
-786 YNNGDGTFTSQ
+786 YNNGDGTFTSK
-797 PLDFGDYTLGGFVSG
+797 PLDFGDYTLGGFISE

-817 DRDGRIDALASLK
+817 DRDGRIDALASLT
-830 NKNNKNCVAVAFNNG
+830 NNKNGKKCNAVVFNNG
-845 NGKFDVMEIKMPA
+845 NGKFDVVELATSISDWYA
-858 NSGLSSDAKPY
+858 NVY
-869 DVDGDGYMDYVS
+869 DVDGDGYMDYVIN

-886 KNMGNRTFEVQQI
+886 KNMGNRTFEVQALGQL
-899 HSNNRPVYIDF
+899 RPVYIDF

-933 PVTFENLQPKCFIGT
+933 PVTFENLQSKCFIGT
-948 AKMNIVD
+948 TKKNIVD
-955 IDNDGVPDCE
+955 IDNDGVPDSE
-965 DGVFLTKQKCINTP
+965 DGDYTCLTKQKCINTP

-1027 SYVWSPLNADDDNAK
+1027 SYVWSPLNANDDNAK

-1073 RIQTLDPWMAHSPF
+1073 CVQTLDPWMAHSPF
-1087 SKVIEFTP
+1087 SKVVEFTP
-1095 TETTLVSLPEKA
+1095 TETTLISMPEKA

-1128 DDGEVR
+1128 DDGELKK
-1134 NDGTI
+1134 DGTI
-1139 VWSTPGLKTV
+1139 VWNTPGLKTV
-1149 QAVSTANSQVKGT
+1149 QAVSAANSQVKGT
-1162 ARIMIYEQPSLELN
+1162 VRIMIYEQPSLEVN
-1176 IPEKVLAGQT
+1176 MPDKVLAGQT

-1208 AEVSYDKKSN
+1208 AEVSYDANTN

-1224 SEDAAF
+1224 SENATS

-1241 WNPAVKKNYGIEVVG
+1241 WNPAVKKSYDVEVVG
-1256 AGWQPQLTQVTVA
+1256 AGWQPQLAQVTVA

-1282 LPDASIFT
+1282 LPDASIFI
-1290 GKVNVYRETNVADSY
+1290 GMVNIYRETNVADSY
-1305 EKIGEIALA
+1305 EKIGEIALS

-1341 VESAPSRVHASV
+1341 VESAPSRIHASV

-1371 YEGADISQYMI
+1371 YEGADIAQYVI

-1387 PDNMQVVETL
+1387 PENMQVVETL

-1402 SYVHHR
+1402 SYVHR
-1408 SSDDVTYYAIGM
+1408 RTSDDVTYYAIGM

-1438 ENVTSNVISSK
+1438 EVVSSNVISSN

-1486 VLATIANVEWSIVE
+1486 ILATIANVEWSIVE
-1500 GAEFAAIDKN
+1500 GEEFATINKD
-1510 GVFTVNMGSK
+1510 GVLTANMGAK
-1520 AGSVVVQAKAIDGSE
+1520 AGAVVVQAKAIDGSE

-1564 GYGNILVKYAAGLM
+1564 GYGNILVKYATGLM

>member
-1 MKKIN
+1 MRRY
-6 LLLLT
+6 
-11 GLVLLPAI
+11 
-19 PLSAQTFEN
+19 S
-28 VFLRGGQAVPTFY
+28 GGGKVVPTFY

-52 LWTKYTSISDKNE
+52 LWTKNTNISDKNE

-92 IVSRDL
+92 IGSRDL

-112 FYGVDYSSIKSKM
+112 FYGVDYSSTKSKM
-125 LIPRNGSYVYREFGM
+125 LIPRNGSYVYHEFDM
-140 ENTTGATWADVNLDG
+140 KNTTGATWADVNLDG
-155 LEDLLYWD
+155 LEDLQYWD

-197 SAQYAMVGNGA
+197 SAQYAMAGNGA

-246 DEKGYSLISLG
+246 DENGNSLISLG

-296 TGAGF
+296 TGTDF
-301 TEKSLL
+301 KETLL
-307 NNNAV
+307 LSNNAV

-319 CNGDGLLDILV
+319 CNGDGLLDVLV

-342 FKNQGDGTFK
+342 LKNQGNGTFRK
-352 RTVKSFTGEYKWTA
+352 SVKSFTGEHKWSA

-377 LFTVGDFTFKKE
+377 LFTFGDFTYKK
-389 DSSVITIREGLV
+389 DDTSVSTVYGGLV

-408 NLKVTS
+408 NFKVTS
-414 SSINQNTS
+414 SSINQDTPYS
-422 YALTLPPRDIDG
+422 LAFPPRDIDG
-434 DGKMEFSAF
+434 DGKMEFPACMPNSSW
-443 IPENDWAAEKSG
+443 DLQKSG

-466 APKKMKAPGL
+466 APKKMKVPGL

-528 AGVWGKKSVSARVRA
+528 AGVWGKNSVSARVRA

-549 KGEWSDYAQLNDISQ
+549 KGEWSDYAQLDGISQ
-564 LATFSIDKKTVST
+564 LATFTIDKKTVST
-577 CDTVFVSGL
+577 CDTVFVSSL
-586 NGQNFTLRGKPDGT
+586 NGQDFTLRGKPDGT

-615 FGKKQIEGTS
+615 FGKKQIEGIS
-625 SAGLTFALDVDVLP
+625 SDGLTFALDVDVLP
-639 FRIVSIA
+639 FRIEIVD

-654 DYFQEGRILG
+654 DYFQEGRMLS
-664 MNWGGLYVYNKEAKP
+664 MNWGGLYVYNKEAKS

-698 DSDRLAVFDAN
+698 KGDKLAVFDAN

-717 CKPSPTDDRFRTQAV
+717 CAPSPNDDRFRTQAV

-750 GKKYYVWDSYYYV
+750 GKERSGIYTYYYV

-771 DYCSYDSDASKYKVY
+771 DYCSYDSDASRYKVY
-786 YNNGDGTFTSQ
+786 YNNGDGTFTSK
-797 PLDFGDYTLGGFVSG
+797 PLDFGDYTLGGFISE

-817 DRDGRIDALASLK
+817 DRDGRIDALASLT
-830 NKNNKNCVAVAFNNG
+830 NNKNGKKCNAVVFNNG
-845 NGKFDVMEIKMPA
+845 NGKFDVVELATSISDWYA
-858 NSGLSSDAKPY
+858 NVY
-869 DVDGDGYMDYVS
+869 DVDGDGYMDYVIN

-886 KNMGNRTFEVQQI
+886 KNMGNRTFEVQALGQL
-899 HSNNRPVYIDF
+899 RPVYIDF

-933 PVTFENLQPKCFIGT
+933 PVTFENLQSKCFIGT
-948 AKMNIVD
+948 TKKNIVD
-955 IDNDGVPDCE
+955 IDNDGVPDSE
-965 DGVFLTKQKCINTP
+965 DGDYTCLTKQKCINTP

-1027 SYVWSPLNADDDNAK
+1027 SYVWSPLNANDDNAK

-1073 RIQTLDPWMAHSPF
+1073 CVQTLDPWMAHSPF
-1087 SKVIEFTP
+1087 SKVVEFTP
-1095 TETTLVSLPEKA
+1095 TETTLISMPEKA

-1128 DDGEVR
+1128 DDGELKK
-1134 NDGTI
+1134 DGTI
-1139 VWSTPGLKTV
+1139 VWNTPGLKTV
-1149 QAVSTANSQVKGT
+1149 QAVSAANSQVKGT
-1162 ARIMIYEQPSLELN
+1162 VRIMIYEQPSLEVN
-1176 IPEKVLAGQT
+1176 MPDKVLAGQT

-1208 AEVSYDKKSN
+1208 AEVSYDANTN

-1224 SEDAAF
+1224 SENATS

-1241 WNPAVKKNYGIEVVG
+1241 WNPAVKKSYDVEVVG
-1256 AGWQPQLTQVTVA
+1256 AGWQPQLAQVTVA

-1282 LPDASIFT
+1282 LPDASIFI
-1290 GKVNVYRETNVADSY
+1290 GMVNIYRETNVADSY
-1305 EKIGEIALA
+1305 EKIGEIALS

-1341 VESAPSRVHASV
+1341 VESAPSRIHASV

-1371 YEGADISQYMI
+1371 YEGADIAQYVI

-1387 PDNMQVVETL
+1387 PENMQVVETL

-1402 SYVHHR
+1402 SYVHR
-1408 SSDDVTYYAIGM
+1408 RTSDDVTYYAIGM

-1438 ENVTSNVISSK
+1438 EVVSSNVISSN

-1486 VLATIANVEWSIVE
+1486 ILATIANVEWSIVE
-1500 GAEFAAIDKN
+1500 GEEFATINKD
-1510 GVFTVNMGSK
+1510 GVLTANMGAK
-1520 AGSVVVQAKAIDGSE
+1520 AGAVVVQAKAIDGSE

-1564 GYGNILVKYAAGLM
+1564 GYGNILVKYATGLM

>member
-1 MKKIN
+1 MRRY
-6 LLLLT
+6 
-11 GLVLLPAI
+11 
-19 PLSAQTFEN
+19 S
-28 VFLRGGQAVPTFY
+28 GGGKVVPTFY

-52 LWTKYTSISDKNE
+52 LWTKNTNISDKNE

-92 IVSRDL
+92 IGSRDL

-112 FYGVDYSSIKSKM
+112 FYGVDYSSTKSKM
-125 LIPRNGSYVYREFGM
+125 LIPRNGSYVYHEFDM
-140 ENTTGATWADVNLDG
+140 KNTTGATWADVNLDG

-197 SAQYAMVGNGA
+197 SAQYAMAGNGA

-246 DEKGYSLISLG
+246 DENGNSLISLG

-296 TGAGF
+296 TGTDF
-301 TEKSLL
+301 KETLL
-307 NNNAV
+307 LSNNAV

-319 CNGDGLLDILV
+319 CNGDGLLDVLV

-342 FKNQGDGTFK
+342 LKNQGNGTFRK
-352 RTVKSFTGEYKWTA
+352 SVKSFTGEHKWSA

-377 LFTVGDFTFKKE
+377 LFTFGDFTYKK
-389 DSSVITIREGLV
+389 DDTSVSTVYGGLV

-408 NLKVTS
+408 NFKVTS
-414 SSINQNTS
+414 SSINQYTPYS
-422 YALTLPPRDIDG
+422 LAFPPRDIDG
-434 DGKMEFSAF
+434 DGKMEFPACMPNSSW
-443 IPENDWAAEKSG
+443 DLQKSG

-466 APKKMKAPGL
+466 APKKMKVPGL

-528 AGVWGKKSVSARVRA
+528 AGVWGKNSVSARVRA

-549 KGEWSDYAQLNDISQ
+549 KGEWSDYAQLDGISQ
-564 LATFSIDKKTVST
+564 LATFTIDKKTVST
-577 CDTVFVSGL
+577 CDTVFVSSL
-586 NGQNFTLRGKPDGT
+586 NGQDFTLRGKPDGT

-615 FGKKQIEGTS
+615 FGKKQIEGIS
-625 SAGLTFALDVDVLP
+625 SDGLTFALDVDVLP

-646 RNFGGVFF
+646 RYFGGVFF

-664 MNWGGLYVYNKEAKP
+664 MESRGLWVYNKEAKP

-717 CKPSPTDDRFRTQAV
+717 CGPSPTDDRFRTQAV

-750 GKKYYVWDSYYYV
+750 GKEYYVRYPYYYV

-786 YNNGDGTFTSQ
+786 YNNGDGTFTSK
-797 PLDFGDYTLGGFVSG
+797 PLDFGDYTLGGFISE

-817 DRDGRIDALASLK
+817 DRDGRIDALASLT
-830 NKNNKNCVAVAFNNG
+830 NNKNGKKCNAVVFNNG
-845 NGKFDVMEIKMPA
+845 NGKFDVVELATSISDWYA
-858 NSGLSSDAKPY
+858 NVY
-869 DVDGDGYMDYVS
+869 DVDGDGYMDYVIN

-886 KNMGNRTFEVQQI
+886 KNMGNRTFEVQALGQL
-899 HSNNRPVYIDF
+899 RPVYIDF

-933 PVTFENLQPKCFIGT
+933 PVTFENLQSKCFIGT
-948 AKMNIVD
+948 TKKNIVD
-955 IDNDGVPDCE
+955 IDNDGVPDSE
-965 DGVFLTKQKCINTP
+965 DGEYTCLTKQKCINTP

-1006 STNAQLRYNISIKK
+1006 STNAQLLYNISIRK
-1020 KGETGEG
+1020 KGESGDG
-1027 SYVWSPLNADDDNAK
+1027 SYIWSPLNANDDNAK

-1073 RIQTLDPWMAHSPF
+1073 CVQTLDPWMAHSPF
-1087 SKVIEFTP
+1087 SKVVEFTP
-1095 TETTLVSLPEKA
+1095 TETTLISMPEKA

-1162 ARIMIYEQPSLELN
+1162 VRIMIYEQPSLEVN
-1176 IPEKVLAGQT
+1176 MPEKVLAGQT

-1208 AEVSYDKKSN
+1208 AEVSYDANTN

-1224 SEDAAF
+1224 SDNATS

-1241 WNPAVKKNYGIEVVG
+1241 WNPAVKKSYDVEVVG
-1256 AGWQPQLTQVTVA
+1256 AGWQPQLAQVTVA

-1305 EKIGEIALA
+1305 EKIGEIALE

-1449 EAYAVKLVTHIEIQT
+1449 EAYAVKLVAHIEIQT

-1500 GAEFAAIDKN
+1500 GEEFATINKD
-1510 GVFTVNMGSK
+1510 GVLTANMGAK
-1520 AGSVVVQAKAIDGSE
+1520 AGAVVVQAKAIDGSE
-1535 VVALRTFDI
+1535 VMAERTFDI

-1564 GYGNILVKYAAGLM
+1564 GYGNILVKYATGLM

-1611 KTVRKVVVR
+1611 KTVRKVVVK

>member
-1 MKKIN
+1 M
-6 LLLLT
+6 
-11 GLVLLPAI
+11 
-19 PLSAQTFEN
+19 
-28 VFLRGGQAVPTFY
+28 R
-41 DDVNNDGKLEY
+41 
-52 LWTKYTSISDKNE
+52 
-65 MQWLSI
+65 
-71 DGSLV
+71 
-76 MDLKTIKD
+76 
-84 NGIIASNI
+84 
-92 IVSRDL
+92 
-98 KLQKLNAEPYFGFA
+98 
-112 FYGVDYSSIKSKM
+112 
-125 LIPRNGSYVYREFGM
+125 
-140 ENTTGATWADVNLDG
+140 
-155 LEDLLYWD
+155 
-163 NSDGTYRPYFKLQKK
+163 
-178 DGTFM
+178 
-183 TQPVPVVTDPEELK
+183 
-197 SAQYAMVGNGA
+197 
-208 FTIRTNGMTAFAS
+208 
-221 PNSGYYSKDP
+221 
-231 MTVVDLNLDGYPDFI
+231 
-246 DEKGYSLISLG
+246 
-257 NGKYY
+257 
-262 SAAFSGRVKVADVNG
+262 
-277 DGLTD
+277 
-282 LIVYSN
+282 
-288 GELKLKLN
+288 
-296 TGAGF
+296 
-301 TEKSLL
+301 
-307 NNNAV
+307 
-312 DGIHVLD
+312 
-319 CNGDGLLDILV
+319 
-330 TVPGKENSFIAF
+330 
-342 FKNQGDGTFK
+342 
-352 RTVKSFTGEYKWTA
+352 
-366 PYFINNNGLPS
+366 
-377 LFTVGDFTFKKE
+377 
-389 DSSVITIREGLV
+389 
-401 TIWNWDS
+401 
-408 NLKVTS
+408 
-414 SSINQNTS
+414 
-422 YALTLPPRDIDG
+422 
-434 DGKMEFSAF
+434 
-443 IPENDWAAEKSG
+443 
-455 IFRYAVDKVNT
+455 
-466 APKKMKAPGL
+466 
-476 VLDKSIG
+476 
-483 MLRAE
+483 
-488 WEAGSDAEN
+488 
-497 ATGDLSYEF
+497 
-506 EISSGGEYLYR
+506 
-517 TYTKSLFALAA
+517 
-528 AGVWGKKSVSARVRA
+528 
-543 IDACGM
+543 
-549 KGEWSDYAQLNDISQ
+549 
-564 LATFSIDKKTVST
+564 
-577 CDTVFVSGL
+577 
-586 NGQNFTLRGKPDGT
+586 
-600 IVTSADGRQGIMFDT
+600 
-615 FGKKQIEGTS
+615 
-625 SAGLTFALDVDVLP
+625 
-639 FRIVSIA
+639 
-646 RNFGGVFF
+646 
-654 DYFQEGRILG
+654 
-664 MNWGGLYVYNKEAKP
+664 YNKGK
-679 DYNNGTFEKL
+679 FEKL

-698 DSDRLAVFDAN
+698 KSDRLAAFDAN

-717 CKPSPTDDRFRTQAV
+717 CGPSLNDDRFRTQAV

-750 GKKYYVWDSYYYV
+750 GKEYYVRYPYYYV

-771 DYCSYDSDASKYKVY
+771 DYCSYDSDESKYKVY

-797 PLDFGDYTLGGFVSG
+797 PLDFGDYTLIEMISG
-812 SFADY
+812 AFADY
-817 DRDGRIDALASLK
+817 DRDGRIDALVRLK
-830 NKNNKNCVAVAFNNG
+830 NKNNKDCYAVAFNKG
-845 NGKFDVMEIKMPA
+845 NGKFDVVEIKLPA
-858 NSGLSSDAKPY
+858 NSNLSSDSKPY
-869 DVDGDGYMDYVS
+869 DIDGDGYMDIM
-881 SYEIL
+881 SYYPVMN
-886 KNMGNRTFEVQQI
+886 KGNRTFEMQQI
-899 HSNNRPVYIDF
+899 HSQNNPVYMDL

-926 TISNNGS
+926 TVSNNGS
-933 PVTFENLQPKCFIGT
+933 PVTFENLQSKGYIGET
-948 AKMNIVD
+948 IDYSDKFADV
-955 IDNDGVPDCE
+955 DNDGVPDRTYA
-965 DGVFLTKQKCINTP
+965 DLYLIKQKCINTP

-1006 STNAQLRYNISIKK
+1006 STNAQLLYNISIRK
-1020 KGETGEG
+1020 KGETGDG
-1027 SYVWSPLNADDDNAK
+1027 SYIWSPLNANDDNAK
-1042 MAGTGIQTY
+1042 MARTGIQTY

-1073 RIQTLDPWMAHSPF
+1073 CVQTLDPWMAHSPF
-1087 SKVIEFTP
+1087 SKVVEFTP
-1095 TETTLVSLPEKA
+1095 TETTLISMPEKA

-1128 DDGEVR
+1128 DDGELK

-1139 VWSTPGLKTV
+1139 VWNTPGLKTV

-1162 ARIMIYEQPSLELN
+1162 VRIMIYEQPSLEVN
-1176 IPEKVLAGQT
+1176 IPDKVLAGQT

-1208 AEVSYDKKSN
+1208 AEVSYDANTN

-1224 SEDAAF
+1224 SENATS

-1241 WNPAVKKNYGIEVVG
+1241 WNPAVKKSYDVEVVG
-1256 AGWQPQLTQVTVA
+1256 AGWQPQLAQVTVA

-1290 GKVNVYRETNVADSY
+1290 GKVNVYRVTNVADSY
-1305 EKIGEIALA
+1305 EKIGEIALE

-1449 EAYAVKLVTHIEIQT
+1449 EAYAVKLVTNIEIQT
-1464 EETDATISETQTT
+1464 EEADATISETQTT

-1500 GAEFAAIDKN
+1500 GEEFATINKD
-1510 GVFTVNMGSK
+1510 GVLTANMGAK
-1520 AGSVVVQAKAIDGSE
+1520 AGAVVVQAKAIDGSE

-1564 GYGNILVKYAAGLM
+1564 GYGNILVKYATGLM

>member
-11 GLVLLPAI
+11 GLVLLPAL
-19 PLSAQTFEN
+19 PLSAQTFEE
-28 VFLRGGQAVPTFY
+28 VFGGGKVVPTFY

-52 LWTKYTSISDKNE
+52 LWTKNTNISDKNE

-92 IVSRDL
+92 IGSRDL

-112 FYGVDYSSIKSKM
+112 FYGVDYSSTKSKM
-125 LIPRNGSYVYREFGM
+125 LIPRNGSYVYHEFDM
-140 ENTTGATWADVNLDG
+140 KNTTGATWADVNLDG

-197 SAQYAMVGNGA
+197 SAQYAMAGNGA

-246 DEKGYSLISLG
+246 DENGNSLISLG

-296 TGAGF
+296 TGTDF
-301 TEKSLL
+301 KETLL
-307 NNNAV
+307 LSNNAV

-319 CNGDGLLDILV
+319 CNGDGLLDVLV

-342 FKNQGDGTFK
+342 LKNQGNGTFRK
-352 RTVKSFTGEYKWTA
+352 SVKSFTGEHKWSA

-377 LFTVGDFTFKKE
+377 LFTFGDFTYKK
-389 DSSVITIREGLV
+389 DDTSVSTVYGGLV

-408 NLKVTS
+408 NFKVTS
-414 SSINQNTS
+414 SSINQDTPYS
-422 YALTLPPRDIDG
+422 LAFPPRDIDG
-434 DGKMEFSAF
+434 DGKMEFSAYM
-443 IPENDWAAEKSG
+443 PNSSWDLQKSG

-466 APKKMKAPGL
+466 APKKMKVPGL

-577 CDTVFVSGL
+577 CDTVFVSSL
-586 NGQNFTLRGKPDGT
+586 NGQDFTLRGKPDGS

-615 FGKKQIEGTS
+615 FGKKQIEAVS
-625 SAGLTFALDVDVLP
+625 SDGLTFALDVDVLP
-639 FRIVSIA
+639 FRIENID
-646 RNFGGVFF
+646 RNFGDVFF
-654 DYFQEGRILG
+654 DYFQEGRMLG
-664 MNWGGLYVYNKEAKP
+664 MESRGLYVYN
-679 DYNNGTFEKL
+679 NGKFDKL

-698 DSDRLAVFDAN
+698 KNDLLAAFDAN

-717 CKPSPTDDRFRTQAV
+717 CLTHSDDRYRTQAV

-745 AYTYD
+745 VYTYD
-750 GKKYYVWDSYYYV
+750 GKERSVSAPYYYV

-786 YNNGDGTFTSQ
+786 YNNGDGTFTSK
-797 PLDFGDYTLGGFVSG
+797 PLDFGDYTLDGVYYKA
-812 SFADY
+812 FADY
-817 DRDGRIDALASLK
+817 DRDGRIDALVRLK
-830 NKNNKNCVAVAFNNG
+830 NKNNKKCYAVAFNKG
-845 NGKFDVMEIKMPA
+845 NGKFDVVEIKLPA
-858 NSGLSSDAKPY
+858 NSELSSDSKPY
-869 DVDGDGYMDYVS
+869 DIDGDGYMDIM
-881 SYEIL
+881 SYYPVMN
-886 KNMGNRTFEVQQI
+886 KGNRTFEMQQI
-899 HSNNRPVYIDF
+899 HSQNNPVYMDL

-926 TISNNGS
+926 TVSNNGS
-933 PVTFENLQPKCFIGT
+933 PVTFENLQPKGYIGGT
-948 AKMNIVD
+948 DRFADV
-955 IDNDGVPDCE
+955 DNDGVPDCTYA
-965 DGVFLTKQKCINTP
+965 DLYLIKQKCINTP

-1006 STNAQLRYNISIKK
+1006 STNAQLLYNISIRK
-1020 KGETGEG
+1020 KGETGDG
-1027 SYVWSPLNADDDNAK
+1027 SYIWSPLNANDDNAK
-1042 MAGTGIQTY
+1042 MARTGIQTY

-1073 RIQTLDPWMAHSPF
+1073 CVQTLDPWMAHSPF

-1162 ARIMIYEQPSLELN
+1162 VRIMIYEQPSLEVN
-1176 IPEKVLAGQT
+1176 IPDKVLAGQT

-1208 AEVSYDKKSN
+1208 AEVSYDANTN

-1224 SEDAAF
+1224 SENATS

-1241 WNPAVKKNYGIEVVG
+1241 WNPAVKKNYDIEVVG
-1256 AGWQPQLTQVTVA
+1256 AGWQPQLAQVTVA

-1305 EKIGEIALA
+1305 EKIGEIALE

-1449 EAYAVKLVTHIEIQT
+1449 EAYAVKLVTNIEIQT
-1464 EETDATISETQTT
+1464 EEADATISDTQTT

-1500 GAEFAAIDKN
+1500 GAEFATIDKN
-1510 GVFTVNMGSK
+1510 GVFTANMGSK
-1520 AGSVVVQAKAIDGSE
+1520 AGSVVVQAKAIDGSG
-1535 VVALRTFDI
+1535 VVAKRTFDI
-1544 PQSTGISA
+1544 PQSTGVSA
-1552 VTDGASAVTILS
+1552 VTDGTSAVTILS
-1564 GYGNILVKYAAGLM
+1564 GYGNIFVKNASGLM
-1578 RITTANG
+1578 TVTTASG
-1585 AVVHSSVVDG
+1585 ALVHRSVVEG
-1595 ERKVYLP
+1595 ERKICLP
-1602 AGIYIVKIG
+1602 AGIYIVKAG
-1611 KTVRKVVVR
+1611 KTARKVVVR

>member
-28 VFLRGGQAVPTFY
+28 VFLRGGQVVPTFY

-52 LWTKYTSISDKNE
+52 LWNYQDK
-65 MQWLSI
+65 MQWYSI

-76 MDLKTIKD
+76 MDLNAIED
-84 NGIIASNI
+84 NGFAASNTI
-92 IVSRDL
+92 GGRDV
-98 KLQKLNAEPYFGFA
+98 KLQKLNADPYSGFA
-112 FYGVDYSSIKSKM
+112 FYGVDYTSIKSKM
-125 LIPRNGSYVYREFGM
+125 LIPRNGSYVYHEFGM

-163 NSDGTYRPYFKLQKK
+163 NCDGTYRPYFKLQKK
-178 DGTFM
+178 DGTFT
-183 TQPVPVVTDPEELK
+183 TQPVPVVTVPEELK
-197 SAQYAMVGNGA
+197 SAQYAMAGNGA

-246 DEKGYSLISLG
+246 DENGYSLISLG

-282 LIVYSN
+282 LIVYNN

-319 CNGDGLLDILV
+319 CNRDGLLDILV
-330 TVPGKENSFIAF
+330 TIPGKENSFIAF
-342 FKNQGDGTFK
+342 LKNQGDGTFK
-352 RTVKSFTGEYKWTA
+352 RTVKSFTGEYKWSA

-377 LFTVGDFTFKKE
+377 LFTLGDFTFKKD

-401 TIWNWDS
+401 TMWNWDS
-408 NLKVTS
+408 NFKVTS
-414 SSINQNTS
+414 SSINQDTS

-434 DGKMEFSAF
+434 DGKMEFSAY

-455 IFRYAVDKVNT
+455 IFRYTVDKVNT

-577 CDTVFVSGL
+577 CDTVFVSSL
-586 NGQNFTLRGKPDGT
+586 NGQDFTLRGTPDGT

-615 FGKKQIEGTS
+615 FGKKQIEGIS
-625 SAGLTFALDVDVLP
+625 SDGLTFALDVDVLP

-646 RNFGGVFF
+646 RYFGGVFF

-664 MNWGGLYVYNKEAKP
+664 MESRGLWVYNKEAKP

-717 CKPSPTDDRFRTQAV
+717 CGPSPTDDRFRTQAV

-750 GKKYYVWDSYYYV
+750 GKEYYVRYPYYYV

-786 YNNGDGTFTSQ
+786 YNNGDGTFTSK

-830 NKNNKNCVAVAFNNG
+830 NKNNKDCYAVAFNKG
-845 NGKFDVMEIKMPA
+845 NGKFDVVELATSISDWYA
-858 NSGLSSDAKPY
+858 NVY
-869 DVDGDGYMDYVS
+869 DVDGDGYMDYVMS
-881 SYEIL
+881 DKIL
-886 KNMGNRTFEVQQI
+886 KNMGNRTFDEQALGQL
-899 HSNNRPVYIDF
+899 RPVYIDF

-933 PVTFENLQPKCFIGT
+933 PVTFENLQSKCFIGT
-948 AKMNIVD
+948 TKKNIVD
-955 IDNDGVPDCE
+955 IDNDGVPDSE
-965 DGVFLTKQKCINTP
+965 DGDYTCLTKQKCINTP

-985 VYANQKNG
+985 VYVNQKNG
-993 EVVISWSGATDKE
+993 EVVVSWSGATDKE
-1006 STNAQLRYNISIKK
+1006 STNAQLLYNISIRK
-1020 KGETGEG
+1020 KGETGDG
-1027 SYVWSPLNADDDNAK
+1027 SYIWSPLNANDDNAK
-1042 MAGTGIQTY
+1042 MARTGIQTY

-1073 RIQTLDPWMAHSPF
+1073 CVQTLDPWMAHSPF
-1087 SKVIEFTP
+1087 SKVVEFTP
-1095 TETTLVSLPEKA
+1095 TETTLISMPEKA

-1134 NDGTI
+1134 NDGSI
-1139 VWSTPGLKTV
+1139 VWNTPGLKTV

-1162 ARIMIYEQPSLELN
+1162 VRIMIYEQPSLEVN
-1176 IPEKVLAGQT
+1176 IPDKVLAGQT

-1208 AEVSYDKKSN
+1208 AEVSYDANTN

-1224 SEDAAF
+1224 SENATS

-1241 WNPAVKKNYGIEVVG
+1241 WNPAVKKSYDVEVVG
-1256 AGWQPQLTQVTVA
+1256 AGWQPQLAQVTVA

-1305 EKIGEIALA
+1305 EKIGEIALE
-1314 NGRFVDTDSRPDV
+1314 NGRFVDTDSRSDV

-1500 GAEFAAIDKN
+1500 GEEFATINKD
-1510 GVFTVNMGSK
+1510 GVLTANMGAK
-1520 AGSVVVQAKAIDGSE
+1520 AVAVVVQAKAIDGSE
-1535 VVALRTFDI
+1535 VMAERTFDI

-1564 GYGNILVKYAAGLM
+1564 GYGNILVKYATGLM

>member
-1 MKKIN
+1 MR
-6 LLLLT
+6 T
-11 GLVLLPAI
+11 Y
-19 PLSAQTFEN
+19 F
-28 VFLRGGQAVPTFY
+28 GGQVVPTFY

-52 LWTKYTSISDKNE
+52 LWNYQDK
-65 MQWLSI
+65 MQWYSI

-76 MDLKTIKD
+76 MDLNAIKD
-84 NGIIASNI
+84 NGIIAILESGD
-92 IVSRDL
+92 V
-98 KLQKLNAEPYFGFA
+98 KLQKLNAEPYSGFA
-112 FYGVDYSSIKSKM
+112 FYGVYRDSRKKSKM
-125 LIPRNGSYVYREFGM
+125 LIPRNGSYVYHEFDM
-140 ENTTGATWADVNLDG
+140 KNTTGATWADVNLDG

-178 DGTFM
+178 DGTFS

-197 SAQYAMVGNGA
+197 SAQYAMAGNGA

-257 NGKYY
+257 NVKYY

-282 LIVYSN
+282 LIVYNN

-319 CNGDGLLDILV
+319 CNADGLLDILV

-342 FKNQGDGTFK
+342 FKNQGNGTFK
-352 RTVKSFTGEYKWTA
+352 RTVKSFAGEYKWSA

-377 LFTVGDFTFKKE
+377 LFTVDDFIYNKE
-389 DSSVITIREGLV
+389 NPSYGTLIGGLV

-408 NLKVTS
+408 GFKVTPYS
-414 SSINQNTS
+414 VNQDTP
-422 YALTLPPRDIDG
+422 YALKLPPRDIDG
-434 DGKMEFSAF
+434 DGKMVFPAF
-443 IPENDWAAEKSG
+443 IPRRNDGAAEKSG

-466 APKKMKAPGL
+466 APKKMKVPGL

-528 AGVWGKKSVSARVRA
+528 AGVWGKNSVSARVRA
-543 IDACGM
+543 IDASGM

-577 CDTVFVSGL
+577 CDTVFVSSL
-586 NGQNFTLRGKPDGT
+586 NGQDFTLRGTPDGT
-600 IVTSADGRQGIMFDT
+600 IVTSADGRRGIMFDT

-750 GKKYYVWDSYYYV
+750 GKNYYVWDSYYYV

-1176 IPEKVLAGQT
+1176 IPDKVLAGQT

-1241 WNPAVKKNYGIEVVG
+1241 WNPAVKKNYDIEVVG

-1290 GKVNVYRETNVADSY
+1290 GKVNIYRETNVADSY
-1305 EKIGEIALA
+1305 EKIGEIALE

-1408 SSDDVTYYAIGM
+1408 TSDDVTYYAIGM
-1420 KQKSGAMKSR
+1420 KQKSEAMKSR
-1430 GMRAEAKQ
+1430 ANRAEAKQ

-1510 GVFTVNMGSK
+1510 GVFTANMGSK
-1520 AGSVVVQAKAIDGSE
+1520 AGSAVVQAKAIDGSE

-1564 GYGNILVKYAAGLM
+1564 GYGNIFVKNASGLM
-1578 RITTANG
+1578 TVTTASG
-1585 AVVHSSVVDG
+1585 AVVHRSVVEG

>member
-1 MKKIN
+1 
-6 LLLLT
+6 
-11 GLVLLPAI
+11 
-19 PLSAQTFEN
+19 
-28 VFLRGGQAVPTFY
+28 
-41 DDVNNDGKLEY
+41 
-52 LWTKYTSISDKNE
+52 
-65 MQWLSI
+65 
-71 DGSLV
+71 
-76 MDLKTIKD
+76 
-84 NGIIASNI
+84 
-92 IVSRDL
+92 
-98 KLQKLNAEPYFGFA
+98 
-112 FYGVDYSSIKSKM
+112 M
-125 LIPRNGSYVYREFGM
+125 LIPRNGSYVYHEFDM
-140 ENTTGATWADVNLDG
+140 KNTTGATWADVNLDG

-163 NSDGTYRPYFKLQKK
+163 NSDGTYRPYFKIQKR
-178 DGTFM
+178 DGMFT

-197 SAQYAMVGNGA
+197 SAQYAMAGNGA

-246 DEKGYSLISLG
+246 DENGNSLISLG

-296 TGAGF
+296 TGTDF
-301 TEKSLL
+301 KETLL
-307 NNNAV
+307 LSNNAV

-319 CNGDGLLDILV
+319 CNGDGLLDVLV

-342 FKNQGDGTFK
+342 LKNQGNGTFK
-352 RTVKSFTGEYKWTA
+352 RTVKSFTGEYKWSA

-377 LFTVGDFTFKKE
+377 LFTFGDFTYKK
-389 DSSVITIREGLV
+389 DDISVSTVYGGLV

-408 NLKVTS
+408 NFKVTS
-414 SSINQNTS
+414 SSINQDTPYS
-422 YALTLPPRDIDG
+422 LAFPPRDIDG
-434 DGKMEFSAF
+434 DGKMEFSAYM
-443 IPENDWAAEKSG
+443 PNSSWDLQKSG

-466 APKKMKAPGL
+466 APKKMKVPGL

-577 CDTVFVSGL
+577 CDTVFVSSL
-586 NGQNFTLRGKPDGT
+586 NGQDFTLRGKPDGT

-615 FGKKQIEGTS
+615 FGKKQIEAVS
-625 SAGLTFALDVDVLP
+625 SDGLTFALDVDVLP
-639 FRIVSIA
+639 FRIENID
-646 RNFGGVFF
+646 RNFGDVFF
-654 DYFQEGRILG
+654 DYFQEGRMLG
-664 MNWGGLYVYNKEAKP
+664 MESRGLYVYN
-679 DYNNGTFEKL
+679 NGKFDKL

-698 DSDRLAVFDAN
+698 SNDILAAFDAN

-717 CKPSPTDDRFRTQAV
+717 CSPFNANRTQAV

-750 GKKYYVWDSYYYV
+750 GKECYVRYPYYYV

-786 YNNGDGTFTSQ
+786 YNNGDGTFTSK
-797 PLDFGDYTLGGFVSG
+797 PLDFGDYILGGFISG

-817 DRDGRIDALASLK
+817 DRDGRIDALASLTNK
-830 NKNNKNCVAVAFNNG
+830 KNNKNCYAVAFNKG
-845 NGKFDVMEIKMPA
+845 NGKFDVVELATSISDWNA
-858 NSGLSSDAKPY
+858 NVY
-869 DVDGDGYMDYVS
+869 DVDGDGYMDYVMS
-881 SYEIL
+881 DKIL
-886 KNMGNRTFEVQQI
+886 KNNGNRTFEVQQV
-899 HSNNRPVYIDF
+899 HSQNIPVYMDL
-910 DLDGKLDY
+910 DLDGKLDF

-926 TISNNGS
+926 TVSNNGS
-933 PVTFENLQPKCFIGT
+933 PVTFENLQPQKYISGKSYF
-948 AKMNIVD
+948 VD
-955 IDNDGVPDCE
+955 FVDVDNDGVPDRVYGE
-965 DGVFLTKQKCINTP
+965 INLIKQKCINTP

-1006 STNAQLRYNISIKK
+1006 STNAQLLYNISIRK
-1020 KGETGEG
+1020 KGESGDG
-1027 SYVWSPLNADDDNAK
+1027 SYIWSPLNANNDNAK
-1042 MAGTGIQTY
+1042 MARTGIRTY

-1073 RIQTLDPWMAHSPF
+1073 CIQTLDSWMAHSPF

-1095 TETTLVSLPEKA
+1095 TETTLISLPEKA

-1139 VWSTPGLKTV
+1139 VWKTPGLKTV
-1149 QAVSTANSQVKGT
+1149 QAVSAANSQVQGT
-1162 ARIMIYEQPSLELN
+1162 VRIMIYEQPSLEVN
-1176 IPEKVLAGQT
+1176 IPDKVLAGQT

-1208 AEVSYDKKSN
+1208 AEVAYDANTN

-1224 SEDAAF
+1224 SENATS

-1241 WNPAVKKNYGIEVVG
+1241 WSSVVKKNYDVEVVG
-1256 AGWQPQLTQVTVA
+1256 VGWQPQLAQVTVA

-1290 GKVNVYRETNVADSY
+1290 GKVNIYRETNVADSY
-1305 EKIGEIALA
+1305 EKIGEIALE

-1371 YEGADISQYMI
+1371 YEGADISQYVI

-1408 SSDDVTYYAIGM
+1408 TSDDVTYYAIGM

-1438 ENVTSNVISSK
+1438 EVVSSNVISSK
-1449 EAYAVKLVTHIEIQT
+1449 EAYAVKLVTNIEIQT

-1500 GAEFAAIDKN
+1500 GAEFATIDKN
-1510 GVFTVNMGSK
+1510 GVFTANMGSK
-1520 AGSVVVQAKAIDGSE
+1520 AGSVVVQAKAIDGSG
-1535 VVALRTFDI
+1535 VVAKRTFDI
-1544 PQSTGISA
+1544 PQSTGVSA
-1552 VTDGASAVTILS
+1552 VTDGASAVTIIS
-1564 GYGNILVKYAAGLM
+1564 GYGHIFVKNASGL
-1578 RITTANG
+1578 ITVTTASG
-1585 AVVHSSVVDG
+1585 AVVHRSVADG
-1595 ERKVYLP
+1595 ERKVCLP
-1602 AGIYIVKIG
+1602 AGIYIVKTG
-1611 KTVRKVVVR
+1611 KTARKVVVR

>member
-1 MKKIN
+1 
-6 LLLLT
+6 
-11 GLVLLPAI
+11 
-19 PLSAQTFEN
+19 
-28 VFLRGGQAVPTFY
+28 
-41 DDVNNDGKLEY
+41 
-52 LWTKYTSISDKNE
+52 

-92 IVSRDL
+92 IGSRDL

-112 FYGVDYSSIKSKM
+112 FYGVDYSSTKSKM
-125 LIPRNGSYVYREFGM
+125 LIPRNGSYVYHEFDM
-140 ENTTGATWADVNLDG
+140 KNTTGATWADVNLDG

-197 SAQYAMVGNGA
+197 SAQYAMAGNGA

-246 DEKGYSLISLG
+246 DENGNSLISLG

-296 TGAGF
+296 TGTDF
-301 TEKSLL
+301 KETLL
-307 NNNAV
+307 LSNNAV

-319 CNGDGLLDILV
+319 CNGDGLLDVLV

-342 FKNQGDGTFK
+342 LKNQGNGTFRK
-352 RTVKSFTGEYKWTA
+352 SVKSFTGEHKWSA

-377 LFTVGDFTFKKE
+377 LFTFGDFTYKK
-389 DSSVITIREGLV
+389 DDTSVSTVYGGLV

-408 NLKVTS
+408 NFKVTS
-414 SSINQNTS
+414 SSINQDTPYS
-422 YALTLPPRDIDG
+422 LAFPPRDIDG
-434 DGKMEFSAF
+434 DGKMEFSAYM
-443 IPENDWAAEKSG
+443 PNSSWDLQKSG

-466 APKKMKAPGL
+466 APKKMKVPGL

-577 CDTVFVSGL
+577 CDTVFVSSL
-586 NGQNFTLRGKPDGT
+586 NGQDFTLRGKPDGT

-615 FGKKQIEGTS
+615 FGKKQIEAVS
-625 SAGLTFALDVDVLP
+625 SDGLTFALDVDVLP
-639 FRIVSIA
+639 FRIENID
-646 RNFGGVFF
+646 RNFGDVFF
-654 DYFQEGRILG
+654 DYFQEGRMLG
-664 MNWGGLYVYNKEAKP
+664 MESRGLYVYN
-679 DYNNGTFEKL
+679 NGKFDKL

-698 DSDRLAVFDAN
+698 KNDLLAAFDAN

-717 CKPSPTDDRFRTQAV
+717 CLTHSDDRYRTQAV

-745 AYTYD
+745 VYTYD
-750 GKKYYVWDSYYYV
+750 GKERSVSAPYYYV

-786 YNNGDGTFTSQ
+786 YNNGDGTFTSK
-797 PLDFGDYTLGGFVSG
+797 PLDFGDYTLDGVYYKA
-812 SFADY
+812 FADY
-817 DRDGRIDALASLK
+817 DRDGRIDALVRLK
-830 NKNNKNCVAVAFNNG
+830 NKNNKKCYAVAFNKG
-845 NGKFDVMEIKMPA
+845 NGKFDVVEIKLPA
-858 NSGLSSDAKPY
+858 NSELSSDSKPY
-869 DVDGDGYMDYVS
+869 DIDGDGYMDIM
-881 SYEIL
+881 SYYPVMN
-886 KNMGNRTFEVQQI
+886 KGNRTFEMQQI
-899 HSNNRPVYIDF
+899 HSQNNPVYMDL

-926 TISNNGS
+926 TVSNNGS
-933 PVTFENLQPKCFIGT
+933 PVTFENLQPKGYIGGT
-948 AKMNIVD
+948 DRFADV
-955 IDNDGVPDCE
+955 DNDGVPDCTYA
-965 DGVFLTKQKCINTP
+965 DLYLIKQKCINTP

-1006 STNAQLRYNISIKK
+1006 STNAQLLYNISIRK
-1020 KGETGEG
+1020 KGESGDG
-1027 SYVWSPLNADDDNAK
+1027 SYIWSPLNANDDNAK
-1042 MAGTGIQTY
+1042 MARTGIQTY

-1073 RIQTLDPWMAHSPF
+1073 CVQTLDPWMAHSPF

-1162 ARIMIYEQPSLELN
+1162 VRIMIYEQPSLEVN
-1176 IPEKVLAGQT
+1176 IPDKVLAGQT

-1208 AEVSYDKKSN
+1208 AEVSYDANTN

-1224 SEDAAF
+1224 SENATS

-1241 WNPAVKKNYGIEVVG
+1241 WNPAVKKNYDIEVVG
-1256 AGWQPQLTQVTVA
+1256 AGWQPQLAQVTVA

-1305 EKIGEIALA
+1305 EKIGEIALE

-1327 KSNRYMITLPTVYG
+1327 KSNRYLITLPTVYG

-1397 SGYSR
+1397 SGYSC

-1408 SSDDVTYYAIGM
+1408 TSDDVTYYAIGM

-1449 EAYAVKLVTHIEIQT
+1449 EAYAVKLVTNIEIQT
-1464 EETDATISETQTT
+1464 EEADATISDTQTT

-1500 GAEFAAIDKN
+1500 GAEFATIDKN
-1510 GVFTVNMGSK
+1510 GVFTANMGSK
-1520 AGSVVVQAKAIDGSE
+1520 AGSVVVQAKAIDGSG
-1535 VVALRTFDI
+1535 VVAKRTFDI
-1544 PQSTGISA
+1544 PQSTGVSA
-1552 VTDGASAVTILS
+1552 VTDGTSAVTILS
-1564 GYGNILVKYAAGLM
+1564 GYGNIFVKNASGLM
-1578 RITTANG
+1578 TVTTASG
-1585 AVVHSSVVDG
+1585 ALVHRSVVEG
-1595 ERKVYLP
+1595 ERKICLP
-1602 AGIYIVKIG
+1602 AGIYIVKAG
-1611 KTVRKVVVR
+1611 KTARKVVVR

>member
-1 MKKIN
+1 MKW
-6 LLLLT
+6 
-11 GLVLLPAI
+11 
-19 PLSAQTFEN
+19 
-28 VFLRGGQAVPTFY
+28 Y
-41 DDVNNDGKLEY
+41 
-52 LWTKYTSISDKNE
+52 
-65 MQWLSI
+65 SI

-76 MDLKTIKD
+76 MDLKAVKD

-92 IVSRDL
+92 INSRDL

-112 FYGVDYSSIKSKM
+112 FYGVDYSSTKSKM
-125 LIPRNGSYVYREFGM
+125 LIPRNGSYVYHEFDM
-140 ENTTGATWADVNLDG
+140 KNTTGATWADVNLDG

-197 SAQYAMVGNGA
+197 SAQYAMAGNGA

-246 DEKGYSLISLG
+246 DENGNSLISLG

-282 LIVYSN
+282 LIVYNN

-319 CNGDGLLDILV
+319 CNRDGLLDILV
-330 TVPGKENSFIAF
+330 TIPGKENSFIAF
-342 FKNQGDGTFK
+342 LKNQGDGTFK
-352 RTVKSFTGEYKWTA
+352 RTVKSFTGEYKWSA

-377 LFTVGDFTFKKE
+377 LFTLGDFTFKKD

-408 NLKVTS
+408 NFKVTS
-414 SSINQNTS
+414 SSINQDTS

-434 DGKMEFSAF
+434 DGKMEFSAY

-455 IFRYAVDKVNT
+455 IFRYTVDKVNT

-577 CDTVFVSGL
+577 CDTVFVSSL
-586 NGQNFTLRGKPDGT
+586 NGQDFTLRGKPDGT

-615 FGKKQIEGTS
+615 FGKKQIEAVS
-625 SAGLTFALDVDVLP
+625 SDGLTFALDVDVLP
-639 FRIVSIA
+639 FRIENID
-646 RNFGGVFF
+646 RNFGDVFF
-654 DYFQEGRILG
+654 DYFQEGRMLG
-664 MNWGGLYVYNKEAKP
+664 MESRGLYVYN
-679 DYNNGTFEKL
+679 NGKFDKL

-698 DSDRLAVFDAN
+698 KNDLLAAFDAN

-717 CKPSPTDDRFRTQAV
+717 CLTHSDDRYRTQAV

-745 AYTYD
+745 VYTYD
-750 GKKYYVWDSYYYV
+750 GKERSVSAPYYYV

-786 YNNGDGTFTSQ
+786 YNNGDGTFTSK
-797 PLDFGDYTLGGFVSG
+797 PLDFGDYTLDGVYDKA
-812 SFADY
+812 FADY
-817 DRDGRIDALASLK
+817 DRDGRIDALVLLK
-830 NKNNKNCVAVAFNNG
+830 NKNNKKCYAVAFNKG
-845 NGKFDVMEIKMPA
+845 NGKFDVVEIKLPA
-858 NSGLSSDAKPY
+858 NSNLSSDSKPY
-869 DVDGDGYMDYVS
+869 DIDGDGYMDIM
-881 SYEIL
+881 SYYPVMN
-886 KNMGNRTFEVQQI
+886 KGNRTFEMQQI
-899 HSNNRPVYIDF
+899 HSQNNPVYMDL

-926 TISNNGS
+926 TVSNNGS
-933 PVTFENLQPKCFIGT
+933 PVTFENLQSKGYIGET
-948 AKMNIVD
+948 IDYSDKFADV
-955 IDNDGVPDCE
+955 DNDGVPDRTYA
-965 DGVFLTKQKCINTP
+965 DLYLIKQKCINTP

-1006 STNAQLRYNISIKK
+1006 STNAQLLYNISIRK
-1020 KGETGEG
+1020 KGETGDG
-1027 SYVWSPLNADDDNAK
+1027 SYIWSPLNANDDNAK
-1042 MAGTGIQTY
+1042 MARTGIQTY

-1073 RIQTLDPWMAHSPF
+1073 CVQTLDPWMAHSPF
-1087 SKVIEFTP
+1087 SKVVEFTP
-1095 TETTLVSLPEKA
+1095 TETTLISMPEKA

-1134 NDGTI
+1134 NDGSI
-1139 VWSTPGLKTV
+1139 VWNTPGLKTV

-1162 ARIMIYEQPSLELN
+1162 ARIMIYEQPSLEVN
-1176 IPEKVLAGQT
+1176 IPDKVLAGQT

-1241 WNPAVKKNYGIEVVG
+1241 WNPAVKKNYDIELVG

-1420 KQKSGAMKSR
+1420 KPKSGAMKSR

-1449 EAYAVKLVTHIEIQT
+1449 EAYVVKLVTHIEIQT

-1500 GAEFAAIDKN
+1500 GEEFATINKD
-1510 GVFTVNMGSK
+1510 GVLTANMGVK

-1564 GYGNILVKYAAGLM
+1564 GYGNIFVKNASGLM
-1578 RITTANG
+1578 SITTASG
-1585 AVVHSSVVDG
+1585 AVVHRSVVEG

>member
-1 MKKIN
+1 
-6 LLLLT
+6 
-11 GLVLLPAI
+11 
-19 PLSAQTFEN
+19 
-28 VFLRGGQAVPTFY
+28 
-41 DDVNNDGKLEY
+41 
-52 LWTKYTSISDKNE
+52 

-92 IVSRDL
+92 IGSRDL

-112 FYGVDYSSIKSKM
+112 FYGVDYSSTKSKM
-125 LIPRNGSYVYREFGM
+125 LIPRNGSYVYHEFDM
-140 ENTTGATWADVNLDG
+140 KNTTGATWADVNLDG

-197 SAQYAMVGNGA
+197 SAQYAMAGNGA

-246 DEKGYSLISLG
+246 DENGNSLISLG

-296 TGAGF
+296 TGTDF
-301 TEKSLL
+301 KETLL
-307 NNNAV
+307 LSNNAV

-319 CNGDGLLDILV
+319 CNGDGLLDVLV

-342 FKNQGDGTFK
+342 LKNQGNGTFRK
-352 RTVKSFTGEYKWTA
+352 SVKSFTGEHKWSA

-377 LFTVGDFTFKKE
+377 LFTFGDFTYKK
-389 DSSVITIREGLV
+389 DDTSVSTVYGGLV

-408 NLKVTS
+408 NFKVTS
-414 SSINQNTS
+414 SSINQDTPYS
-422 YALTLPPRDIDG
+422 LAFPPRDIDG
-434 DGKMEFSAF
+434 DGKMEFSAYM
-443 IPENDWAAEKSG
+443 PNSSWDLQKSG

-466 APKKMKAPGL
+466 APKKMKVPGL

-577 CDTVFVSGL
+577 CDTVFVSSL
-586 NGQNFTLRGKPDGT
+586 NGQDFTLRGKPDGT

-615 FGKKQIEGTS
+615 FGKKQIEAVS
-625 SAGLTFALDVDVLP
+625 SDGLTFALDVDVLP
-639 FRIVSIA
+639 FRIENID
-646 RNFGGVFF
+646 RNFGDVFF
-654 DYFQEGRILG
+654 DYFQEGRMLG
-664 MNWGGLYVYNKEAKP
+664 MESRGLYVYN
-679 DYNNGTFEKL
+679 NGKFDKL

-698 DSDRLAVFDAN
+698 KNDLLAAFDAN

-717 CKPSPTDDRFRTQAV
+717 CLTHSDDRYRTQAV

-745 AYTYD
+745 VYTYD
-750 GKKYYVWDSYYYV
+750 GKERSVSAPYYYV

-786 YNNGDGTFTSQ
+786 YNNGDGTFTSK
-797 PLDFGDYTLGGFVSG
+797 PLDFGDYTLDGVYYKA
-812 SFADY
+812 FADY
-817 DRDGRIDALASLK
+817 DRDGRIDALVRLK
-830 NKNNKNCVAVAFNNG
+830 NKNNKKCYAVAFNKG
-845 NGKFDVMEIKMPA
+845 NGKFDVVEIKLPA
-858 NSGLSSDAKPY
+858 NSELSSDSKPY
-869 DVDGDGYMDYVS
+869 DIDGDGYMDIM
-881 SYEIL
+881 SYYPVMN
-886 KNMGNRTFEVQQI
+886 KGNRTFEMQQI
-899 HSNNRPVYIDF
+899 HSQNNPVYMDL

-926 TISNNGS
+926 TVSNNGS
-933 PVTFENLQPKCFIGT
+933 PVTFENLQPKGYIGGT
-948 AKMNIVD
+948 DRFADV
-955 IDNDGVPDCE
+955 DNDGVPDCTYA
-965 DGVFLTKQKCINTP
+965 DLYLIKQKCINTP

-1006 STNAQLRYNISIKK
+1006 STNAQLLYNISIRK
-1020 KGETGEG
+1020 KGESGDG
-1027 SYVWSPLNADDDNAK
+1027 SYIWSPLNANDDNAK
-1042 MAGTGIQTY
+1042 MARTGIQTY

-1073 RIQTLDPWMAHSPF
+1073 CVQTLDPWMAHSPF

-1162 ARIMIYEQPSLELN
+1162 VRIMIYEQPSLEVN
-1176 IPEKVLAGQT
+1176 IPDKVLAGQT

-1208 AEVSYDKKSN
+1208 AEVSYDANTN

-1224 SEDAAF
+1224 SENATS

-1241 WNPAVKKNYGIEVVG
+1241 WNPAVKKNYDIEVVG
-1256 AGWQPQLTQVTVA
+1256 AGWQPQLAQVTVA

-1305 EKIGEIALA
+1305 EKIGEIALE

-1327 KSNRYMITLPTVYG
+1327 KSNRYLITLPTVYG

-1397 SGYSR
+1397 SGYSC

-1408 SSDDVTYYAIGM
+1408 TSDDVTYYAIGM

-1449 EAYAVKLVTHIEIQT
+1449 EAYAVKLVTNIEIQT
-1464 EETDATISETQTT
+1464 EEADATISDTQTT

-1500 GAEFAAIDKN
+1500 GAEFATIDKN
-1510 GVFTVNMGSK
+1510 GVFTANMGSK
-1520 AGSVVVQAKAIDGSE
+1520 AGSVVVQAKAIDGSG
-1535 VVALRTFDI
+1535 VVAKRTFDI
-1544 PQSTGISA
+1544 PQSTGVSA
-1552 VTDGASAVTILS
+1552 VTDGTSAVTILS
-1564 GYGNILVKYAAGLM
+1564 GYGNIFVKNASGLM
-1578 RITTANG
+1578 TVTTASG
-1585 AVVHSSVVDG
+1585 ALVHRSVVEG
-1595 ERKVYLP
+1595 ERKICLP
-1602 AGIYIVKIG
+1602 AGIYIVKAG
-1611 KTVRKVVVR
+1611 NRVKKVVVR

>member
-1 MKKIN
+1 M
-6 LLLLT
+6 
-11 GLVLLPAI
+11 
-19 PLSAQTFEN
+19 
-28 VFLRGGQAVPTFY
+28 
-41 DDVNNDGKLEY
+41 EY
-52 LWTKYTSISDKNE
+52 LWTKNTGISDKNGHHIYE
-65 MQWLSI
+65 MKWYSI

-84 NGIIASNI
+84 NGITASNI
-92 IVSRDL
+92 IGSRDL
-98 KLQKLNAEPYFGFA
+98 KLQKLNAEPYSGFA
-112 FYGVDYSSIKSKM
+112 FYGVDYSSIKGKV
-125 LIPRNGSYVYREFGM
+125 LIPRNGSYVYHEFDM
-140 ENTTGATWADVNLDG
+140 KNTTGATWADVNLDG

-197 SAQYAMVGNGA
+197 SAQYAMAGNGA

-296 TGAGF
+296 TGTDF
-301 TEKSLL
+301 KETLL
-307 NNNAV
+307 LSNNAV

-319 CNGDGLLDILV
+319 CNGDGLLDVLV

-342 FKNQGDGTFK
+342 LKNQGNGTFK

-377 LFTVGDFTFKKE
+377 LFTVDNFIYNKE
-389 DSSVITIREGLV
+389 NPTYGTLIGGLV

-408 NLKVTS
+408 GFKVTPYS
-414 SSINQNTS
+414 VNQDTP
-422 YALTLPPRDIDG
+422 YALKLPPRDIDG
-434 DGKMEFSAF
+434 DGKMVFPAF
-443 IPENDWAAEKSG
+443 IPRSDGAAEKSG

-488 WEAGSDAEN
+488 WEAGCDAEN

-528 AGVWGKKSVSARVRA
+528 AGVWGKNSVSARVRA

-577 CDTVFVSGL
+577 CDTVFVSSL
-586 NGQNFTLRGKPDGT
+586 NGQDFTLRGTPDGT

-615 FGKKQIEGTS
+615 FGKKQIEGIS
-625 SAGLTFALDVDVLP
+625 SDGLTFALDVDVLP
-639 FRIVSIA
+639 FRIENIA
-646 RNFGGVFF
+646 SNFGGVFF
-654 DYFQEGRILG
+654 DYFQEGRMLG
-664 MNWGGLYVYNKEAKP
+664 LRRNGLCV
-679 DYNNGTFEKL
+679 YNNGKFDKL

-698 DSDRLAVFDAN
+698 KSDRLAAFDAN

-717 CKPSPTDDRFRTQAV
+717 CAPIPNDDRYRTQAV

-740 EKSTD
+740 EKSMD

-750 GKKYYVWDSYYYV
+750 GKEYYVRYPYYYV

-797 PLDFGDYTLGGFVSG
+797 PLDFDDYTLDEVYYKA
-812 SFADY
+812 FADY
-817 DRDGRIDALASLK
+817 DRDGRIDALVRLK
-830 NKNNKNCVAVAFNNG
+830 NKNNKNCYAVAFNKG
-845 NGKFDVMEIKMPA
+845 NGKFDVVEIKMPA
-858 NSGLSSDAKPY
+858 NSSLSSDSKSY
-869 DVDGDGYMDYVS
+869 DIDGDGYMDIM
-881 SYEIL
+881 SYYPVM
-886 KNMGNRTFEVQQI
+886 NNGNRTFEVQQI
-899 HSNNRPVYIDF
+899 HSQNNPVYMDL

-926 TISNNGS
+926 TVSNTGS
-933 PVTFENLQPKCFIGT
+933 PVTFENLQPKGYIGGT
-948 AKMNIVD
+948 DRFADV
-955 IDNDGVPDCE
+955 DNDGVPDYTYA
-965 DGVFLTKQKCINTP
+965 DLYLIKQKCINTP

-1006 STNAQLRYNISIKK
+1006 STNAQLLYNISIRK
-1020 KGETGEG
+1020 KGETGDG
-1027 SYVWSPLNADDDNAK
+1027 SYIWSPLNANDDNAK

-1073 RIQTLDPWMAHSPF
+1073 CVQTLDPWMAHSPF

-1128 DDGEVR
+1128 DDGELK

-1139 VWSTPGLKTV
+1139 VWNTPGLKTV
-1149 QAVSTANSQVKGT
+1149 QAVSAANSQVKGT

-1176 IPEKVLAGQT
+1176 IPDKVLAGQT

-1241 WNPAVKKNYGIEVVG
+1241 WNPAVKKDYDIEVVG

-1371 YEGADISQYMI
+1371 YEGAEISQYMI

-1402 SYVHHR
+1402 SYVHR
-1408 SSDDVTYYAIGM
+1408 RTSDDVTYYAIGM
-1420 KQKSGAMKSR
+1420 KQKSEAMKSR
-1430 GMRAEAKQ
+1430 TNRAEAKQ

-1500 GAEFAAIDKN
+1500 GAEFATIDKN
-1510 GVFTVNMGSK
+1510 GVFTANMGSK

-1564 GYGNILVKYAAGLM
+1564 GYGNIFVKNASGLM
-1578 RITTANG
+1578 TVTTASG
-1585 AVVHSSVVDG
+1585 AVVHRSVVEG

>member
-1 MKKIN
+1 
-6 LLLLT
+6 
-11 GLVLLPAI
+11 
-19 PLSAQTFEN
+19 
-28 VFLRGGQAVPTFY
+28 
-41 DDVNNDGKLEY
+41 
-52 LWTKYTSISDKNE
+52 
-65 MQWLSI
+65 MQWYSI

-76 MDLKTIKD
+76 MDLNAIKD
-84 NGIIASNI
+84 ASNI
-92 IVSRDL
+92 ANSRDL
-98 KLQKLNAEPYFGFA
+98 KLQKLNAEPYSGFA
-112 FYGVDYSSIKSKM
+112 FYGVDYSSIKGKV
-125 LIPRNGSYVYREFGM
+125 LIPRNGSYVYHEFDM
-140 ENTTGATWADVNLDG
+140 KNTTGATWADVNLDG

-178 DGTFM
+178 DGTFT

-197 SAQYAMVGNGA
+197 SAQYAMAGNGA

-246 DEKGYSLISLG
+246 DENGYSLISLG

-352 RTVKSFTGEYKWTA
+352 RTVKSFTGEYKWSA

-377 LFTVGDFTFKKE
+377 LFTVDNFIYNKE
-389 DSSVITIREGLV
+389 NPSYGTLTGGLV

-408 NLKVTS
+408 GFKVTPYS
-414 SSINQNTS
+414 VNQDAP
-422 YALTLPPRDIDG
+422 YALKLPPRDIDG
-434 DGKMEFSAF
+434 DGKMVFPAF
-443 IPENDWAAEKSG
+443 IPNSYGAAEKSG

-497 ATGDLSYEF
+497 AMGDLSYEF

-577 CDTVFVSGL
+577 CDTVFVSSL
-586 NGQNFTLRGKPDGT
+586 NGQDFTLRGKPDGS

-615 FGKKQIEGTS
+615 FGKKQIEGIS
-625 SAGLTFALDVDVLP
+625 SDGLTFALDVDVLP
-639 FRIVSIA
+639 FRIENIGPS
-646 RNFGGVFF
+646 FMSGVFF
-654 DYFQEGRILG
+654 DYFQEGRMLD
-664 MNWGGLYVYNKEAKP
+664 MTSDGLYVYNKEAKY
-679 DYNNGTFEKL
+679 DYNKGKFEKL

-698 DSDRLAVFDAN
+698 KGDKLAAFDAN

-717 CKPSPTDDRFRTQAV
+717 CGPSLNDDRFRTQAV

-750 GKKYYVWDSYYYV
+750 GKEYYVRYPYYYV

-786 YNNGDGTFTSQ
+786 YNNGDGTFTSK
-797 PLDFGDYTLGGFVSG
+797 PLDFGDYTLGGFISG

-817 DRDGRIDALASLK
+817 DRDGRIDALASLT
-830 NKNNKNCVAVAFNNG
+830 NNKNGKKCYAVVFNKG
-845 NGKFDVMEIKMPA
+845 NGKFDVVEIKMPA

-933 PVTFENLQPKCFIGT
+933 PVAFENLQPKGYIGET
-948 AKMNIVD
+948 SDYADV
-955 IDNDGVPDCE
+955 DNDGVPD
-965 DGVFLTKQKCINTP
+965 LTYADLYLIKQKCINTP

-1006 STNAQLRYNISIKK
+1006 STNAQLLYNISIRK
-1020 KGETGEG
+1020 KGESGDG
-1027 SYVWSPLNADDDNAK
+1027 SYIWSPLNANDDNAK
-1042 MAGTGIQTY
+1042 MARTGIQTY

-1073 RIQTLDPWMAHSPF
+1073 CVQTLDPWMAHSPF

-1162 ARIMIYEQPSLELN
+1162 VRIMIYEQPSLEVN
-1176 IPEKVLAGQT
+1176 IPDKVLAGQT

-1208 AEVSYDKKSN
+1208 AEVSYDANTN

-1224 SEDAAF
+1224 SENATS

-1241 WNPAVKKNYGIEVVG
+1241 WNPAVKKNYDIEVVG

-1305 EKIGEIALA
+1305 EKIGEIALE

-1327 KSNRYMITLPTVYG
+1327 KSNRYLITLPTVYG

-1420 KQKSGAMKSR
+1420 KPKSGAMKSR

-1500 GAEFAAIDKN
+1500 GEEFATINKD
-1510 GVFTVNMGSK
+1510 GVLTANMGAK
-1520 AGSVVVQAKAIDGSE
+1520 AGAVVVQAKAIDGSE
-1535 VVALRTFDI
+1535 VMAERTFDI

-1564 GYGNILVKYAAGLM
+1564 GYGNILVKYATGLM

>member
-6 LLLLT
+6 LLLLS

-28 VFLRGGQAVPTFY
+28 VFLRGGQVVPTFY

-52 LWTKYTSISDKNE
+52 LFYGSDK
-65 MQWLSI
+65 MQWYSI
-71 DGSLV
+71 DGNLV
-76 MDLKTIKD
+76 MDLNAIKD
-84 NGIIASNI
+84 ASNI
-92 IVSRDL
+92 ANNSRDL
-98 KLQKLNAEPYFGFA
+98 KLQKLNAEPYSG
-112 FYGVDYSSIKSKM
+112 FYGVAYSSIKGKV
-125 LIPRNGSYVYREFGM
+125 LIPRNGSYVYHEFDM
-140 ENTTGATWADVNLDG
+140 KNTTGATWADVNLDG

-197 SAQYAMVGNGA
+197 SAQYAMAGNGA

-296 TGAGF
+296 TGTDF
-301 TEKSLL
+301 KETLL
-307 NNNAV
+307 LSNNAV

-319 CNGDGLLDILV
+319 CNGDGLLDVLV

-342 FKNQGDGTFK
+342 LKNQGNGTFK
-352 RTVKSFTGEYKWTA
+352 RTVKSFTGKYKWSA

-377 LFTVGDFTFKKE
+377 LFTVDDFIYNKE
-389 DSSVITIREGLV
+389 NPSYGTLIGGLV

-408 NLKVTS
+408 GFKVTPYS
-414 SSINQNTS
+414 VNQDTP
-422 YALTLPPRDIDG
+422 YALKLPPRDIDG
-434 DGKMEFSAF
+434 DGKMVFPAF
-443 IPENDWAAEKSG
+443 IPRRNDGAAEKSG

-586 NGQNFTLRGKPDGT
+586 NGQDFTLRGTPDGT

-1176 IPEKVLAGQT
+1176 IPDKVLAGQT

-1218 QAVVAI
+1218 QAVVAT

-1241 WNPAVKKNYGIEVVG
+1241 WNPAVKKNYDIEVVG

-1408 SSDDVTYYAIGM
+1408 TSDDVTYYAIGM
-1420 KQKSGAMKSR
+1420 KQKSEAMKSR
-1430 GMRAEAKQ
+1430 ANRAEAKQ

-1510 GVFTVNMGSK
+1510 GVFTANMGSK

-1564 GYGNILVKYAAGLM
+1564 GYGNILVKYATGLM

>member
-1 MKKIN
+1 MRRY
-6 LLLLT
+6 
-11 GLVLLPAI
+11 
-19 PLSAQTFEN
+19 F
-28 VFLRGGQAVPTFY
+28 GGGKVVPTFY

-52 LWTKYTSISDKNE
+52 LWTKNTGISDKNGHHIYE
-65 MQWLSI
+65 MKWYSI

-76 MDLKTIKD
+76 MDLNAIKD
-84 NGIIASNI
+84 NGFTASNI
-92 IVSRDL
+92 IGGRDV
-98 KLQKLNAEPYFGFA
+98 KLQKLNAEPYSGFA
-112 FYGVDYSSIKSKM
+112 FYGVDYSSIKGKV
-125 LIPRNGSYVYREFGM
+125 LIPRNGSYVYHEFDM
-140 ENTTGATWADVNLDG
+140 KNTTGATWADVNLDG

-178 DGTFM
+178 DGTFT

-197 SAQYAMVGNGA
+197 SAQYAMAGNGA

-246 DEKGYSLISLG
+246 DENGYSLISLG

-296 TGAGF
+296 TGADF
-301 TEKSLL
+301 KETLL
-307 NNNAV
+307 LSNNAV

-319 CNGDGLLDILV
+319 CNGDGLLDVLV

-342 FKNQGDGTFK
+342 LKNQGNGTFRK
-352 RTVKSFTGEYKWTA
+352 SVKSFTGEHKWSA

-377 LFTVGDFTFKKE
+377 LFTFGDFTYKK
-389 DSSVITIREGLV
+389 DDTSVSTVYGGLV

-408 NLKVTS
+408 NFKVTS
-414 SSINQNTS
+414 SSINQDTPYS
-422 YALTLPPRDIDG
+422 LAFPPRDIDG
-434 DGKMEFSAF
+434 DGKMEFPACMPNSSW
-443 IPENDWAAEKSG
+443 DLQKSG

-466 APKKMKAPGL
+466 APKKMKVPGL

-528 AGVWGKKSVSARVRA
+528 AGVWGKNSVSARVRA

-549 KGEWSDYAQLNDISQ
+549 KGEWSDYAQLDGISQ
-564 LATFSIDKKTVST
+564 LATFTIDKKTVST
-577 CDTVFVSGL
+577 CDTVFVSSL
-586 NGQNFTLRGKPDGT
+586 NGQDFTLRGKPDGT

-615 FGKKQIEGTS
+615 FGKKQIEGIS
-625 SAGLTFALDVDVLP
+625 SDGLTFALDVDVLP
-639 FRIVSIA
+639 FRIEIVD

-654 DYFQEGRILG
+654 DYFQEGRMLS
-664 MNWGGLYVYNKEAKP
+664 MNWGGLYVYNKEAKS

-698 DSDRLAVFDAN
+698 KGDKLAVFDAN

-717 CKPSPTDDRFRTQAV
+717 CAPSPNDDRFRTQAV

-750 GKKYYVWDSYYYV
+750 GKERSGIYTYYYV

-771 DYCSYDSDASKYKVY
+771 DYCSYDSDASRYKVY
-786 YNNGDGTFTSQ
+786 YNNGDGTFTSK
-797 PLDFGDYTLGGFVSG
+797 PLDFGDYTLGGFISE

-817 DRDGRIDALASLK
+817 DRDGRIDALASLT
-830 NKNNKNCVAVAFNNG
+830 NNKNGKKCNAVVFNNG
-845 NGKFDVMEIKMPA
+845 NGKFDVVELATSISDWYA
-858 NSGLSSDAKPY
+858 NVY
-869 DVDGDGYMDYVS
+869 DVDGDGYMDYVIN

-886 KNMGNRTFEVQQI
+886 KNMGNRTFEVQALGQL
-899 HSNNRPVYIDF
+899 RPVYIDF

-933 PVTFENLQPKCFIGT
+933 PVTFENLQSKCFIGT
-948 AKMNIVD
+948 TKKNIVD
-955 IDNDGVPDCE
+955 IDNDGVPDSE
-965 DGVFLTKQKCINTP
+965 DGDYTCLTKQKCINTP

-1027 SYVWSPLNADDDNAK
+1027 SYVWSPLNANDDNAK

-1073 RIQTLDPWMAHSPF
+1073 CVQTLDPWMAHSPF
-1087 SKVIEFTP
+1087 SKVVEFTP
-1095 TETTLVSLPEKA
+1095 TETTLISMPEKA

-1128 DDGEVR
+1128 DDGELKK
-1134 NDGTI
+1134 DGTI
-1139 VWSTPGLKTV
+1139 VWNTPGLKTV
-1149 QAVSTANSQVKGT
+1149 QAVSAANSQVKGT
-1162 ARIMIYEQPSLELN
+1162 VRIMIYEQPSLEVN
-1176 IPEKVLAGQT
+1176 MPDKVLAGQT

-1208 AEVSYDKKSN
+1208 AEVSYDANTN

-1224 SEDAAF
+1224 SENATS

-1241 WNPAVKKNYGIEVVG
+1241 WNPAVKKSYDVEVVG
-1256 AGWQPQLTQVTVA
+1256 AGWQPQLAQVTVA

-1282 LPDASIFT
+1282 LPDASIFI
-1290 GKVNVYRETNVADSY
+1290 GMVNIYRETNVADSY
-1305 EKIGEIALA
+1305 EKIGEIALS

-1341 VESAPSRVHASV
+1341 VESAPSRIHASV

-1371 YEGADISQYMI
+1371 YEGADIAQYVI

-1387 PDNMQVVETL
+1387 PENMQVVETL

-1402 SYVHHR
+1402 SYVHR
-1408 SSDDVTYYAIGM
+1408 RTSDDVTYYAIGM

-1438 ENVTSNVISSK
+1438 EVVSSNVISSN

-1464 EETDATISETQTT
+1464 EETDATISESQTT

-1486 VLATIANVEWSIVE
+1486 ILATIANVEWSIVE
-1500 GAEFAAIDKN
+1500 GEEFATINKD
-1510 GVFTVNMGSK
+1510 GVLTANMGAK
-1520 AGSVVVQAKAIDGSE
+1520 AGAVVVQAKAIDGSE

-1564 GYGNILVKYAAGLM
+1564 GYGNILVKYATGLM

>member
-1 MKKIN
+1 MR
-6 LLLLT
+6 T
-11 GLVLLPAI
+11 YFFG
-19 PLSAQTFEN
+19 
-28 VFLRGGQAVPTFY
+28 GGQVVPTFY

-52 LWTKYTSISDKNE
+52 LWTKYTNISDKNE

-125 LIPRNGSYVYREFGM
+125 LIPRNGSYVYHEFDM
-140 ENTTGATWADVNLDG
+140 KNTTGATWADVNLDG

-178 DGTFM
+178 DCTFT

-197 SAQYAMVGNGA
+197 SAQYAMAGNGA

-377 LFTVGDFTFKKE
+377 LFTVDDFIYNKE
-389 DSSVITIREGLV
+389 NPSYGTLIGGLV

-408 NLKVTS
+408 GFKVTPYS
-414 SSINQNTS
+414 VNQDTP
-422 YALTLPPRDIDG
+422 YALKLPPRDIDG
-434 DGKMEFSAF
+434 DGKMVFPAF
-443 IPENDWAAEKSG
+443 IPRRNDGAAEKSG

-577 CDTVFVSGL
+577 CDTVFVSSL
-586 NGQNFTLRGKPDGT
+586 NGQDFTLRGTPDGT

-615 FGKKQIEGTS
+615 FGKKQIEGIS
-625 SAGLTFALDVDVLP
+625 SDGLTFALDVDVLP
-639 FRIVSIA
+639 FRIVSID
-646 RNFGGVFF
+646 RYFGGVFF
-654 DYFQEGRILG
+654 DYFQEGRMLG

-717 CKPSPTDDRFRTQAV
+717 CKPSPTDDRYRTQAV

-750 GKKYYVWDSYYYV
+750 GKERSGIGTYYYV

-899 HSNNRPVYIDF
+899 QSNNRPVYIDF

-1087 SKVIEFTP
+1087 SKVVEFTP
-1095 TETTLVSLPEKA
+1095 TETTLISMPEKA

-1116 VESNVGEITLTT
+1116 VESNVGEITLTK
-1128 DDGEVR
+1128 DDGELK

-1149 QAVSTANSQVKGT
+1149 QAVSAANSQVKGT

-1176 IPEKVLAGQT
+1176 IPDKVLAGQT

-1241 WNPAVKKNYGIEVVG
+1241 WNPAVKKNYDIEVVG
-1256 AGWQPQLTQVTVA
+1256 AGWQPQLAQVTVA

-1276 WNAGQA
+1276 WNAGQV

-1449 EAYAVKLVTHIEIQT
+1449 EAYAVKLVTNIEIQT
-1464 EETDATISETQTT
+1464 EEADATISETQTT

-1486 VLATIANVEWSIVE
+1486 ILATIANVEWSIVE

-1510 GVFTVNMGSK
+1510 GVFTANMGRK

-1564 GYGNILVKYAAGLM
+1564 GYGNILVKYATGLM
-1578 RITTANG
+1578 TVTTASG
-1585 AVVHSSVVDG
+1585 AVVHRSVVEG

>member
-1 MKKIN
+1 M
-6 LLLLT
+6 
-11 GLVLLPAI
+11 
-19 PLSAQTFEN
+19 
-28 VFLRGGQAVPTFY
+28 
-41 DDVNNDGKLEY
+41 EY
-52 LWTKYTSISDKNE
+52 LWNYQDK
-65 MQWLSI
+65 MQWYSI

-76 MDLKTIKD
+76 MDLNAIKD
-84 NGIIASNI
+84 NGMPSNI
-92 IVSRDL
+92 ANSRDL
-98 KLQKLNAEPYFGFA
+98 KLQKLNAEPYSGFA
-112 FYGVDYSSIKSKM
+112 FYGVDYSSTKSKM
-125 LIPRNGSYVYREFGM
+125 LIPRNGSYVYHEFDM
-140 ENTTGATWADVNLDG
+140 KNTTGATWADVNLDG

-178 DGTFM
+178 DGTFT

-197 SAQYAMVGNGA
+197 SAQYAMAGNGA

-246 DEKGYSLISLG
+246 DENGNSLISLG

-330 TVPGKENSFIAF
+330 TIPGKENSFIAF
-342 FKNQGDGTFK
+342 LKNQGDGTFK
-352 RTVKSFTGEYKWTA
+352 RTVKSFTGEYKWSA

-377 LFTVGDFTFKKE
+377 LFTLGDFTFKKD

-408 NLKVTS
+408 NFKVTS
-414 SSINQNTS
+414 SSINQDTS

-434 DGKMEFSAF
+434 DGKMEFSAY

-577 CDTVFVSGL
+577 CDTVFVSSL
-586 NGQNFTLRGKPDGT
+586 NGLDFTLRGKPDGT

-615 FGKKQIEGTS
+615 FGKKQIEAVS
-625 SAGLTFALDVDVLP
+625 SDGLTFALDVDVLP
-639 FRIVSIA
+639 FRIENIA

-654 DYFQEGRILG
+654 DYFQEGRMLG
-664 MNWGGLYVYNKEAKP
+664 MESRGLYVYN
-679 DYNNGTFEKL
+679 NGKFDKL

-698 DSDRLAVFDAN
+698 KNDLLAAFDAN

-717 CKPSPTDDRFRTQAV
+717 CLTHSDDRYRTQAV

-745 AYTYD
+745 VYTYD
-750 GKKYYVWDSYYYV
+750 GKERSVSAPYYYV

-771 DYCSYDSDASKYKVY
+771 DYCSYDSDESKYKVY

-797 PLDFGDYTLGGFVSG
+797 PLDFGDYTLDGIIPV

-817 DRDGRIDALASLK
+817 DRDGRIDALVRLK
-830 NKNNKNCVAVAFNNG
+830 NKNNKNCYAVAFNKG
-845 NGKFDVMEIKMPA
+845 NGKFDVVELATSISDWYA
-858 NSGLSSDAKPY
+858 NVY
-869 DVDGDGYMDYVS
+869 DVDGDGYMDYVMS
-881 SYEIL
+881 DKIL
-886 KNMGNRTFEVQQI
+886 KNMGNRTFEEQALGQL
-899 HSNNRPVYIDF
+899 RPVYIDF

-933 PVTFENLQPKCFIGT
+933 PVTFENLQSKCFIGT
-948 AKMNIVD
+948 TKKNIVD
-955 IDNDGVPDCE
+955 IDNDGVPDSE
-965 DGVFLTKQKCINTP
+965 DGDYTCLTKQKCINTP

-1006 STNAQLRYNISIKK
+1006 STNAQLLYNISIRK
-1020 KGETGEG
+1020 KGESGDG
-1027 SYVWSPLNADDDNAK
+1027 SYIWSPLNANDDNAK

-1073 RIQTLDPWMAHSPF
+1073 CVQTLDPWMAHSPF

-1107 GVGQAVKAS
+1107 GVG
-1116 VESNVGEITLTT
+1116 
-1128 DDGEVR
+1128 
-1134 NDGTI
+1134 
-1139 VWSTPGLKTV
+1139 
-1149 QAVSTANSQVKGT
+1149 
-1162 ARIMIYEQPSLELN
+1162 
-1176 IPEKVLAGQT
+1176 
-1186 IVVNMPECFR
+1186 
-1196 NEDAKVS
+1196 
-1203 VSADN
+1203 
-1208 AEVSYDKKSN
+1208 
-1218 QAVVAI
+1218 
-1224 SEDAAF
+1224 
-1230 CSLKL
+1230 
-1235 NYSDDV
+1235 
-1241 WNPAVKKNYGIEVVG
+1241 
-1256 AGWQPQLTQVTVA
+1256 
-1269 DGHNVLE
+1269 
-1276 WNAGQA
+1276 
-1282 LPDASIFT
+1282 
-1290 GKVNVYRETNVADSY
+1290 
-1305 EKIGEIALA
+1305 
-1314 NGRFVDTDSRPDV
+1314 
-1327 KSNRYMITLPTVYG
+1327 
-1341 VESAPSRVHASV
+1341 
-1353 HLMVNKGMGNDIN
+1353 
-1366 LHWTP
+1366 
-1371 YEGADISQYMI
+1371 
-1382 FAGAT
+1382 
-1387 PDNMQVVETL
+1387 
-1397 SGYSR
+1397 
-1402 SYVHHR
+1402 
-1408 SSDDVTYYAIGM
+1408 
-1420 KQKSGAMKSR
+1420 
-1430 GMRAEAKQ
+1430 
-1438 ENVTSNVISSK
+1438 
-1449 EAYAVKLVTHIEIQT
+1449 
-1464 EETDATISETQTT
+1464 
-1477 LHLKAWVTP
+1477 
-1486 VLATIANVEWSIVE
+1486 
-1500 GAEFAAIDKN
+1500 
-1510 GVFTVNMGSK
+1510 
-1520 AGSVVVQAKAIDGSE
+1520 
-1535 VVALRTFDI
+1535 
-1544 PQSTGISA
+1544 
-1552 VTDGASAVTILS
+1552 
-1564 GYGNILVKYAAGLM
+1564 
-1578 RITTANG
+1578 
-1585 AVVHSSVVDG
+1585 
-1595 ERKVYLP
+1595 
-1602 AGIYIVKIG
+1602 
-1611 KTVRKVVVR
+1611 

>member
-11 GLVLLPAI
+11 GLVLLPAL
-19 PLSAQTFEN
+19 PLSAQTFEE
-28 VFLRGGQAVPTFY
+28 VFGGGKVVPTFY

-52 LWTKYTSISDKNE
+52 LWTKNTNISDKNE

-92 IVSRDL
+92 IGSRDL

-112 FYGVDYSSIKSKM
+112 FYGVDYSSTKSKM
-125 LIPRNGSYVYREFGM
+125 LIPRNGSYVYHEFDM
-140 ENTTGATWADVNLDG
+140 KNTTGATWADVNLDG

-197 SAQYAMVGNGA
+197 SAQYAMAGNGA

-246 DEKGYSLISLG
+246 DENGNSLISLG

-296 TGAGF
+296 TGTDF
-301 TEKSLL
+301 KETLL
-307 NNNAV
+307 LSNNAV

-319 CNGDGLLDILV
+319 CNGDGLLDVLV

-342 FKNQGDGTFK
+342 LKNQGNGTFRK
-352 RTVKSFTGEYKWTA
+352 SVKSFTGEHKWSA

-377 LFTVGDFTFKKE
+377 LFTFGDFTYKK
-389 DSSVITIREGLV
+389 DDTSVSTVYGGLV

-408 NLKVTS
+408 NFKVTS
-414 SSINQNTS
+414 SSINQDTPYS
-422 YALTLPPRDIDG
+422 LAFPPRDIDG
-434 DGKMEFSAF
+434 DGKMEFSAYM
-443 IPENDWAAEKSG
+443 PNSSWDLQKSG

-466 APKKMKAPGL
+466 APKKMKVPGL

-577 CDTVFVSGL
+577 CDTVFVSSL
-586 NGQNFTLRGKPDGT
+586 NGQDFTLRGKPDGT

-615 FGKKQIEGTS
+615 FGKKQIEAVS
-625 SAGLTFALDVDVLP
+625 SDGLTFALDVDVLP
-639 FRIVSIA
+639 FRIENID
-646 RNFGGVFF
+646 RNFGDVFF
-654 DYFQEGRILG
+654 DYFQEGRMLG
-664 MNWGGLYVYNKEAKP
+664 MESRGLYVYN
-679 DYNNGTFEKL
+679 NGKFDKL

-698 DSDRLAVFDAN
+698 KNDLLAAFDAN

-717 CKPSPTDDRFRTQAV
+717 CLTHSDDRYRTQAV

-745 AYTYD
+745 VYTYD
-750 GKKYYVWDSYYYV
+750 GKERSVSAPYYYV

-786 YNNGDGTFTSQ
+786 YNNGDGTFTSK
-797 PLDFGDYTLGGFVSG
+797 PLDFGDYTLDGVYYKA
-812 SFADY
+812 FADY
-817 DRDGRIDALASLK
+817 DRDGRIDALVRLK
-830 NKNNKNCVAVAFNNG
+830 NKNNKKCYAVAFNKG
-845 NGKFDVMEIKMPA
+845 NGKFDVVEIKLPA
-858 NSGLSSDAKPY
+858 NSELSSDSKPY
-869 DVDGDGYMDYVS
+869 DIDGDGYMDIM
-881 SYEIL
+881 SYYPVMN
-886 KNMGNRTFEVQQI
+886 KGNRTFEMQQI
-899 HSNNRPVYIDF
+899 HSQNNPVYMDL

-926 TISNNGS
+926 TVSNNGS
-933 PVTFENLQPKCFIGT
+933 PVTFENLQPKGYIGGT
-948 AKMNIVD
+948 DRFADV
-955 IDNDGVPDCE
+955 DNDGVPDCTYA
-965 DGVFLTKQKCINTP
+965 DLYLIKQKCINTP

-1006 STNAQLRYNISIKK
+1006 STNAQLLYNISIRK
-1020 KGETGEG
+1020 KGESGDG
-1027 SYVWSPLNADDDNAK
+1027 SYIWSPLNANDDNAK
-1042 MAGTGIQTY
+1042 MARTGIQTY

-1073 RIQTLDPWMAHSPF
+1073 CVQTLDPWMAHSPF

-1162 ARIMIYEQPSLELN
+1162 VRIMIYEQPSLEVN
-1176 IPEKVLAGQT
+1176 IPDKVLAGQT

-1208 AEVSYDKKSN
+1208 AEVSYDANTN

-1224 SEDAAF
+1224 SENATS

-1241 WNPAVKKNYGIEVVG
+1241 WNPAVKKNYDIEVVG
-1256 AGWQPQLTQVTVA
+1256 AGWQPQLAQVTVA

-1305 EKIGEIALA
+1305 EKIGEIALE

-1327 KSNRYMITLPTVYG
+1327 KSNRYLITLPTVYG

-1397 SGYSR
+1397 SGYSC

-1408 SSDDVTYYAIGM
+1408 TSDDVTYYAIGM

-1449 EAYAVKLVTHIEIQT
+1449 EAYAVKLVTNIEIQT
-1464 EETDATISETQTT
+1464 EEADATISDTQTT

-1500 GAEFAAIDKN
+1500 GAEFATIDKN
-1510 GVFTVNMGSK
+1510 GVFTANMGSK
-1520 AGSVVVQAKAIDGSE
+1520 AGSVVVQAKAIDGSG
-1535 VVALRTFDI
+1535 VVAKRTFDI
-1544 PQSTGISA
+1544 PQSTGVSA
-1552 VTDGASAVTILS
+1552 VTDGTSAVTILS
-1564 GYGNILVKYAAGLM
+1564 GYGNIFVKNASGLM
-1578 RITTANG
+1578 TVTTASG
-1585 AVVHSSVVDG
+1585 ALVHRSVVEG
-1595 ERKVYLP
+1595 ERKICLP
-1602 AGIYIVKIG
+1602 AGIYIVKAG
-1611 KTVRKVVVR
+1611 KTARKVVVR

>member
-1 MKKIN
+1 M
-6 LLLLT
+6 
-11 GLVLLPAI
+11 
-19 PLSAQTFEN
+19 
-28 VFLRGGQAVPTFY
+28 GGGKVVPIFY

-52 LWTKYTSISDKNE
+52 LWTKNTGISDKNGHHIYE
-65 MQWLSI
+65 MKWYSI

-76 MDLKTIKD
+76 MDLKAVKD

-92 IVSRDL
+92 INSRDL

-112 FYGVDYSSIKSKM
+112 FYGVDYSSTKSKM
-125 LIPRNGSYVYREFGM
+125 LIPRNGSYVYHEFDM
-140 ENTTGATWADVNLDG
+140 KNTTGATWADVNLDG

-197 SAQYAMVGNGA
+197 SAQYAMAGNGA

-246 DEKGYSLISLG
+246 DENGNSLISLG

-282 LIVYSN
+282 LIVYNN

-319 CNGDGLLDILV
+319 CNRDGLLDILV
-330 TVPGKENSFIAF
+330 TIPGKENSFIAF
-342 FKNQGDGTFK
+342 LKNQGDGTFK
-352 RTVKSFTGEYKWTA
+352 RTVKSFTGEYKWSA

-377 LFTVGDFTFKKE
+377 LFTFGDFTYKK
-389 DSSVITIREGLV
+389 DDTSVSTVYGGLV

-408 NLKVTS
+408 NFKVTS
-414 SSINQNTS
+414 SSINQDTPYS
-422 YALTLPPRDIDG
+422 LAFPPRDIDG
-434 DGKMEFSAF
+434 DGKMEFPACMPNSSW
-443 IPENDWAAEKSG
+443 DLQKSG

-466 APKKMKAPGL
+466 APKKMKVPGL

-528 AGVWGKKSVSARVRA
+528 AGVWGKNSVSARVRA

-549 KGEWSDYAQLNDISQ
+549 KGEWSDYAQLDGISQ

-577 CDTVFVSGL
+577 CDTVFVSSL
-586 NGQNFTLRGKPDGT
+586 NGQDFTLRGKPDGT

-615 FGKKQIEGTS
+615 FGKKQIEAVS
-625 SAGLTFALDVDVLP
+625 SDGLTFALDVDVLP
-639 FRIVSIA
+639 FRIENID
-646 RNFGGVFF
+646 RNFGDVFF
-654 DYFQEGRILG
+654 DYFQEGRMLG
-664 MNWGGLYVYNKEAKP
+664 MESRGLYVYN
-679 DYNNGTFEKL
+679 NGKFDKL

-698 DSDRLAVFDAN
+698 KNDLLAAFDAN

-717 CKPSPTDDRFRTQAV
+717 CLTHSDDRYRTQAV

-745 AYTYD
+745 VYTYD
-750 GKKYYVWDSYYYV
+750 GKERSVSAPYYYV

-786 YNNGDGTFTSQ
+786 YNNGDGTFTSK
-797 PLDFGDYTLGGFVSG
+797 PLDFGDYTLDGVYDKA
-812 SFADY
+812 FADY
-817 DRDGRIDALASLK
+817 DRDGRIDALVLLK
-830 NKNNKNCVAVAFNNG
+830 NKNNKKCYAVAFNKG
-845 NGKFDVMEIKMPA
+845 NGKFDVVEIKLPA
-858 NSGLSSDAKPY
+858 NSNLSSDSKPY
-869 DVDGDGYMDYVS
+869 DIDGDGYMDIM
-881 SYEIL
+881 SYYPVMN
-886 KNMGNRTFEVQQI
+886 KGNRTFEMQQI
-899 HSNNRPVYIDF
+899 HSQNNPVYMDL

-926 TISNNGS
+926 TVSNNGS
-933 PVTFENLQPKCFIGT
+933 PVTFENLQSKGYIGET
-948 AKMNIVD
+948 IDYSDKFADV
-955 IDNDGVPDCE
+955 DNDGVPDRTYA
-965 DGVFLTKQKCINTP
+965 DLYLIKQKCINTP

-1006 STNAQLRYNISIKK
+1006 STNAQLLYNISIRK
-1020 KGETGEG
+1020 KGETGDG
-1027 SYVWSPLNADDDNAK
+1027 SYIWSPLNANDDNAK
-1042 MAGTGIQTY
+1042 MARTGIQTY

-1073 RIQTLDPWMAHSPF
+1073 CVQTLDPWMAHSPF
-1087 SKVIEFTP
+1087 SKVVEFTP
-1095 TETTLVSLPEKA
+1095 TETTLISMPEKA

-1134 NDGTI
+1134 NDGSI
-1139 VWSTPGLKTV
+1139 VWNTPGLKTV

-1162 ARIMIYEQPSLELN
+1162 ARIMIYEQPSLEVN
-1176 IPEKVLAGQT
+1176 IPDKVLAGQT

-1241 WNPAVKKNYGIEVVG
+1241 WNPAVKKNYDIELVG

-1420 KQKSGAMKSR
+1420 KPKSGAMKSR

-1449 EAYAVKLVTHIEIQT
+1449 EAYVVKLVTHIEIQT

-1500 GAEFAAIDKN
+1500 GEEFATINKD
-1510 GVFTVNMGSK
+1510 GVLTANMGVK
-1520 AGSVVVQAKAIDGSE
+1520 AGAVVVQAKAIDGSE

-1564 GYGNILVKYAAGLM
+1564 GYGNILVKYATGLM

>member
-1 MKKIN
+1 
-6 LLLLT
+6 
-11 GLVLLPAI
+11 
-19 PLSAQTFEN
+19 
-28 VFLRGGQAVPTFY
+28 
-41 DDVNNDGKLEY
+41 
-52 LWTKYTSISDKNE
+52 
-65 MQWLSI
+65 MQWYST

-76 MDLKTIKD
+76 MDLNAIKD
-84 NGIIASNI
+84 NGMPSNI
-92 IVSRDL
+92 ANSRDL
-98 KLQKLNAEPYFGFA
+98 KLQKLNADPYSGFA
-112 FYGVDYSSIKSKM
+112 FYGVDYTSIKSKM
-125 LIPRNGSYVYREFGM
+125 LIPRNGSYVYHEFGM

-197 SAQYAMVGNGA
+197 SAQYAMAGNGA

-246 DEKGYSLISLG
+246 DENGNSLISLG

-282 LIVYSN
+282 LIVYNN

-330 TVPGKENSFIAF
+330 TIPGKENSFIAF
-342 FKNQGDGTFK
+342 LKNQGDGTFK
-352 RTVKSFTGEYKWTA
+352 RTVKSFTGEYKWSA

-377 LFTVGDFTFKKE
+377 LFTLGDFTFKKD

-408 NLKVTS
+408 NFKVTS
-414 SSINQNTS
+414 SSINQDTS

-434 DGKMEFSAF
+434 DGKMEFSAY

-455 IFRYAVDKVNT
+455 IFRYTVDKVNT

-577 CDTVFVSGL
+577 CDTVFVSSL
-586 NGQNFTLRGKPDGT
+586 NGQDFTLRGKPDGT

-615 FGKKQIEGTS
+615 FGKKQIEAVS
-625 SAGLTFALDVDVLP
+625 SDGLTFALDVDVLA
-639 FRIVSIA
+639 FRIENVAPSFMCGA
-646 RNFGGVFF
+646 FF
-654 DYFQEGRILG
+654 DYFQEGRMLG
-664 MNWGGLYVYNKEAKP
+664 MSSRGLFAYNKEAKY
-679 DYNNGTFEKL
+679 DYSNGKFEKL

-698 DSDRLAVFDAN
+698 SNDVLAAFDAN

-717 CKPSPTDDRFRTQAV
+717 CSPFNTYRTQTV

-750 GKKYYVWDSYYYV
+750 GKEYYVRYPYYYV

-771 DYCSYDSDASKYKVY
+771 DYCSYDSDASKHKVY
-786 YNNGDGTFTSQ
+786 YNNGDGTFTSK
-797 PLDFGDYTLGGFVSG
+797 PLDFGDYTLDEVYYKA
-812 SFADY
+812 FADY
-817 DRDGRIDALASLK
+817 DRDGRIDALVRLK
-830 NKNNKNCVAVAFNNG
+830 TINNKKCYAVAFNKG
-845 NGKFDVMEIKMPA
+845 NGKFDVVEIKLPA
-858 NSGLSSDAKPY
+858 NSELSSDSKPY
-869 DVDGDGYMDYVS
+869 DIDGDGYMDIM
-881 SYEIL
+881 SYYPVMN
-886 KNMGNRTFEVQQI
+886 KGNRTFEVQQV
-899 HSNNRPVYIDF
+899 HSQNIPVYMDL

-926 TISNNGS
+926 TTSNNGS
-933 PVTFENLQPKCFIGT
+933 PVTFENLQPQKYISGKSDF
-948 AKMNIVD
+948 VD
-955 IDNDGVPDCE
+955 FVDVDNDGVPDRVYGE
-965 DGVFLTKQKCINTP
+965 INLIKQKCINTS

-1006 STNAQLRYNISIKK
+1006 STNAQLLYNISIRK
-1020 KGETGEG
+1020 KGETGDG
-1027 SYVWSPLNADDDNAK
+1027 SYIWSPLNANDDNAK
-1042 MAGTGIQTY
+1042 MARTGIQTY

-1073 RIQTLDPWMAHSPF
+1073 CVQTLDPWMAHSPF
-1087 SKVIEFTP
+1087 SKVVEFTP
-1095 TETTLVSLPEKA
+1095 TETTLISMPEKA

-1128 DDGEVR
+1128 DDGELK

-1139 VWSTPGLKTV
+1139 VWNTPGLKTV
-1149 QAVSTANSQVKGT
+1149 QAVSAANSQVKGT

-1176 IPEKVLAGQT
+1176 IPDKVLAGQT

-1224 SEDAAF
+1224 SEDAAS

-1241 WNPAVKKNYGIEVVG
+1241 WNPAVKNSYDVEVVG
-1256 AGWQPQLTQVTVA
+1256 AGWQPQLAQVTVA

-1305 EKIGEIALA
+1305 EKIGEIALE

-1387 PDNMQVVETL
+1387 LDNMQVVETL

-1408 SSDDVTYYAIGM
+1408 TSDDVTYYAIGM

-1486 VLATIANVEWSIVE
+1486 ILATIANVEWSIVE
-1500 GAEFAAIDKN
+1500 GAEFATIDKN
-1510 GVFTVNMGSK
+1510 GVFTANMGSK

-1564 GYGNILVKYAAGLM
+1564 GYGNIFVKNASGLM
-1578 RITTANG
+1578 SITTANG
-1585 AVVHSSVVDG
+1585 AVVHRSVVEG

>member
-1 MKKIN
+1 MKKFN

-19 PLSAQTFEN
+19 PLSSQTFEN
-28 VFLRGGQAVPTFY
+28 VFLRGGQVVPTFY

-52 LWTKYTSISDKNE
+52 LWTKNTNISDKNE
-65 MQWLSI
+65 MKWYSI

-76 MDLKTIKD
+76 MDLKAVKD

-92 IVSRDL
+92 INSRDL

-112 FYGVDYSSIKSKM
+112 FYGVDYSSTKSKM
-125 LIPRNGSYVYREFGM
+125 LIPRNGSYVYHEFDM
-140 ENTTGATWADVNLDG
+140 KNTTGATWADVNLDG

-197 SAQYAMVGNGA
+197 SAQYAMAGNGA

-246 DEKGYSLISLG
+246 DENGNSLISLG

-282 LIVYSN
+282 LIVYNN

-319 CNGDGLLDILV
+319 CNRDGLLDILV
-330 TVPGKENSFIAF
+330 TIPGKENSFIAF
-342 FKNQGDGTFK
+342 LKNQGDGTFK
-352 RTVKSFTGEYKWTA
+352 RTVKSFTGEYKWSA

-377 LFTVGDFTFKKE
+377 LFTFGDFTYKK
-389 DSSVITIREGLV
+389 DDTSVSTVYGGLV

-408 NLKVTS
+408 NFKVTS
-414 SSINQNTS
+414 SSINQDTPYS
-422 YALTLPPRDIDG
+422 LAFPPRDIDG
-434 DGKMEFSAF
+434 DGKMEFPACMPNSSW
-443 IPENDWAAEKSG
+443 DLQKSG

-466 APKKMKAPGL
+466 APKKMKVPGL

-528 AGVWGKKSVSARVRA
+528 AGVWGKNSVSARVRA

-549 KGEWSDYAQLNDISQ
+549 KGEWSDYAQLDGISQ

-577 CDTVFVSGL
+577 CDTVFVSSL
-586 NGQNFTLRGKPDGT
+586 NGQDFTLRGKPDGT

-615 FGKKQIEGTS
+615 FGKKQIEAVS
-625 SAGLTFALDVDVLP
+625 SDGLTFALDVDVLP
-639 FRIVSIA
+639 FRIENID
-646 RNFGGVFF
+646 RNFGDVFF
-654 DYFQEGRILG
+654 DYFQEGRMLG
-664 MNWGGLYVYNKEAKP
+664 MESRGLYVYN
-679 DYNNGTFEKL
+679 NGKFDKL

-698 DSDRLAVFDAN
+698 KNDLLAAFDAN

-717 CKPSPTDDRFRTQAV
+717 CLTHSDDRYRTQAV

-745 AYTYD
+745 VYTYD
-750 GKKYYVWDSYYYV
+750 GKERSVSAPYYYV

-786 YNNGDGTFTSQ
+786 YNNGDGTFTSK
-797 PLDFGDYTLGGFVSG
+797 PLDFGDYTLDGVYDKA
-812 SFADY
+812 FADY
-817 DRDGRIDALASLK
+817 DRDGRIDALVLLK
-830 NKNNKNCVAVAFNNG
+830 NKNNKKCYAVAFNKG
-845 NGKFDVMEIKMPA
+845 NGKFDVVEIKLPA
-858 NSGLSSDAKPY
+858 NSNLSSDSKPY
-869 DVDGDGYMDYVS
+869 DIDGDGYMDIM
-881 SYEIL
+881 SYYPVMN
-886 KNMGNRTFEVQQI
+886 KGNRTFEMQQI
-899 HSNNRPVYIDF
+899 HSQNNPVYMDL

-926 TISNNGS
+926 TVSNNGS
-933 PVTFENLQPKCFIGT
+933 PVTFENLQSKGYIGET
-948 AKMNIVD
+948 IDYSDKFADV
-955 IDNDGVPDCE
+955 DNDGVPDRTYA
-965 DGVFLTKQKCINTP
+965 DLYLIKQKCINTP

-1006 STNAQLRYNISIKK
+1006 STNAQLLYNISIRK
-1020 KGETGEG
+1020 KGETGDG
-1027 SYVWSPLNADDDNAK
+1027 SYIWSPLNANDDNAK
-1042 MAGTGIQTY
+1042 MARTGIQTY

-1073 RIQTLDPWMAHSPF
+1073 CVQTLDPWMAHSPF
-1087 SKVIEFTP
+1087 SKVVEFTP
-1095 TETTLVSLPEKA
+1095 TETTLISMPEKA

-1134 NDGTI
+1134 NDGSI
-1139 VWSTPGLKTV
+1139 VWNTPGLKTV

-1162 ARIMIYEQPSLELN
+1162 ARIMIYEQPSLEVN
-1176 IPEKVLAGQT
+1176 MPEKVLAGQT

-1241 WNPAVKKNYGIEVVG
+1241 WNPAVKKNYDIELVG

-1305 EKIGEIALA
+1305 EKIGEIALE

-1420 KQKSGAMKSR
+1420 KPKSGAMKSR

-1449 EAYAVKLVTHIEIQT
+1449 EAYVVKLVTHIEIQT

-1500 GAEFAAIDKN
+1500 GEEFATINKD
-1510 GVFTVNMGSK
+1510 GVLTANMGVK
-1520 AGSVVVQAKAIDGSE
+1520 AGAVVVQAKAIDGSE

-1564 GYGNILVKYAAGLM
+1564 GYGNILVKYATGLM

>member
-1 MKKIN
+1 M
-6 LLLLT
+6 
-11 GLVLLPAI
+11 
-19 PLSAQTFEN
+19 
-28 VFLRGGQAVPTFY
+28 
-41 DDVNNDGKLEY
+41 EY
-52 LWTKYTSISDKNE
+52 LWTKNTGISDKNGHHIYE
-65 MQWLSI
+65 MKWYSI

-84 NGIIASNI
+84 NGITASNI
-92 IVSRDL
+92 IGSRDL
-98 KLQKLNAEPYFGFA
+98 KLQKLNAEPYSGFA

-125 LIPRNGSYVYREFGM
+125 LIPRNGSYVYHEFDM
-140 ENTTGATWADVNLDG
+140 KNTTGATWADVNLDG

-178 DGTFM
+178 DGTFT

-197 SAQYAMVGNGA
+197 SAQYAMAGNGA

-282 LIVYSN
+282 LIIYSN

-319 CNGDGLLDILV
+319 CNGDGLLDVLV

-342 FKNQGDGTFK
+342 LKNQGDGTFK

-377 LFTVGDFTFKKE
+377 LFTVDNFIYNKE
-389 DSSVITIREGLV
+389 NPTYGTLIGGLV

-408 NLKVTS
+408 GFKVTPYS
-414 SSINQNTS
+414 VNQDTP
-422 YALTLPPRDIDG
+422 YALKLPPRDIDG
-434 DGKMEFSAF
+434 DGKMVFPAF
-443 IPENDWAAEKSG
+443 IPRSDGAAEKSG

-564 LATFSIDKKTVST
+564 LATFSIDKKAVST
-577 CDTVFVSGL
+577 CDTVFVSSL
-586 NGQNFTLRGKPDGT
+586 NGQDFTLRGKPDGT

-615 FGKKQIEGTS
+615 FGKKQIEGIS
-625 SAGLTFALDVDVLP
+625 SDGLTFALDVDVLP
-639 FRIVSIA
+639 FRIENIA
-646 RNFGGVFF
+646 SNFGGVFF
-654 DYFQEGRILG
+654 DYFQEGRMLG
-664 MNWGGLYVYNKEAKP
+664 MESRGLYVYNKGK
-679 DYNNGTFEKL
+679 FEKQ

-698 DSDRLAVFDAN
+698 KNDLLAAFDAN

-717 CKPSPTDDRFRTQAV
+717 CLTHSDDRYRTQAV

-745 AYTYD
+745 VYTYD
-750 GKKYYVWDSYYYV
+750 GKERSVSAPYYYV

-786 YNNGDGTFTSQ
+786 YNNGDGTFTSK
-797 PLDFGDYTLGGFVSG
+797 PLDFGDYTLDGVYYKA
-812 SFADY
+812 FADY
-817 DRDGRIDALASLK
+817 DRDGRIDALVRLK
-830 NKNNKNCVAVAFNNG
+830 NKNNKNCYAVAFNKG
-845 NGKFDVMEIKMPA
+845 NGKFDVVEIKMPA
-858 NSGLSSDAKPY
+858 NSELSSDSKPY
-869 DVDGDGYMDYVS
+869 DIDGDGYMDIM
-881 SYEIL
+881 SYYPVMN
-886 KNMGNRTFEVQQI
+886 KGNRTFEMQQI
-899 HSNNRPVYIDF
+899 HSQNNPVYMDL

-926 TISNNGS
+926 TVSNTGS
-933 PVTFENLQPKCFIGT
+933 PVTFENLQPKGYIGGT
-948 AKMNIVD
+948 DRFADV
-955 IDNDGVPDCE
+955 DNDGVPDYTYA
-965 DGVFLTKQKCINTP
+965 DLYLIKQKCINTP

-1006 STNAQLRYNISIKK
+1006 STNAQLLYNISIRK
-1020 KGETGEG
+1020 KGETGDG
-1027 SYVWSPLNADDDNAK
+1027 SYIWSPLNANDDNAK

-1073 RIQTLDPWMAHSPF
+1073 CVQTLDPWMAHSPF
-1087 SKVIEFTP
+1087 SKVVELTP

-1128 DDGEVR
+1128 DDGEVK

-1149 QAVSTANSQVKGT
+1149 QAVSAANSQVQGT
-1162 ARIMIYEQPSLELN
+1162 VRIMIYEQPSLEVN
-1176 IPEKVLAGQT
+1176 IPEKVLAGQ
-1186 IVVNMPECFR
+1186 IVVVNMPECFR

-1241 WNPAVKKNYGIEVVG
+1241 WNPAVKKNYDIEVVG
-1256 AGWQPQLTQVTVA
+1256 AGWQPQLAQVTVA

-1408 SSDDVTYYAIGM
+1408 TSDDVTYYAIGM
-1420 KQKSGAMKSR
+1420 KQKSEAMKSR

-1449 EAYAVKLVTHIEIQT
+1449 EAYAVKLVTNIEIQT
-1464 EETDATISETQTT
+1464 EEADATISETQTT

-1510 GVFTVNMGSK
+1510 GVFTANMGSK

-1552 VTDGASAVTILS
+1552 VADGASAVTILS
-1564 GYGNILVKYAAGLM
+1564 GYGNILVKYATGLM

>member
-1 MKKIN
+1 MKWYS
-6 LLLLT
+6 T
-11 GLVLLPAI
+11 
-19 PLSAQTFEN
+19 
-28 VFLRGGQAVPTFY
+28 
-41 DDVNNDGKLEY
+41 
-52 LWTKYTSISDKNE
+52 
-65 MQWLSI
+65 

-76 MDLKTIKD
+76 MDLNAIED
-84 NGIIASNI
+84 NGFAASNTI
-92 IVSRDL
+92 GGRDV
-98 KLQKLNAEPYFGFA
+98 KLQKLNADPYSGFA
-112 FYGVDYSSIKSKM
+112 FYGVDYSSTKSKM
-125 LIPRNGSYVYREFGM
+125 LIPRNGSYVYHEFDM
-140 ENTTGATWADVNLDG
+140 KNTTGATWADVNLDG
-155 LEDLLYWD
+155 MEDLLYWD
-163 NSDGTYRPYFKLQKK
+163 NSDGTYRPYFKLQKR
-178 DGTFM
+178 DGTFT

-197 SAQYAMVGNGA
+197 SAQYAMAGNGA

-246 DEKGYSLISLG
+246 DENGNSLISLG

-296 TGAGF
+296 TGTDF
-301 TEKSLL
+301 KETLL
-307 NNNAV
+307 LSNNAV

-319 CNGDGLLDILV
+319 CNGDGLLDVLV

-342 FKNQGDGTFK
+342 LKNQGNGTFK
-352 RTVKSFTGEYKWTA
+352 RTVKSFTGEYKWSA

-377 LFTVGDFTFKKE
+377 LFTLGDFTFKKD

-408 NLKVTS
+408 NFKVTS
-414 SSINQNTS
+414 SSINQDTS
-422 YALTLPPRDIDG
+422 YALTLPPRDIEG
-434 DGKMEFSAF
+434 DGKMEFSAY

-528 AGVWGKKSVSARVRA
+528 AGVWGKNSVSARVRA

-564 LATFSIDKKTVST
+564 LATFTIDKKTVST
-577 CDTVFVSGL
+577 CDTVFVSSL

-615 FGKKQIEGTS
+615 FGKKQIEGVS
-625 SAGLTFALDVDVLP
+625 SDGLTFALDVDVLP
-639 FRIVSIA
+639 FRIENVAPSFMCGA
-646 RNFGGVFF
+646 FF
-654 DYFQEGRILG
+654 DYFQEGRMLG
-664 MNWGGLYVYNKEAKP
+664 MSSRGLFAYNKEAKY
-679 DYNNGTFEKL
+679 DYSNGKFEKL

-698 DSDRLAVFDAN
+698 SNDVLAAFDAN

-717 CKPSPTDDRFRTQAV
+717 CSPFNTYRTQTV
-732 INLGDGDF
+732 INQGDGDF

-750 GKKYYVWDSYYYV
+750 GKEYYVRYPYYYI

-771 DYCSYDSDASKYKVY
+771 DYCSYDSDASKHKVY
-786 YNNGDGTFTSQ
+786 YNNGDGTFTSK
-797 PLDFGDYTLGGFVSG
+797 PLDFGDYTLDEVYYKA
-812 SFADY
+812 FADY
-817 DRDGRIDALASLK
+817 DRDGRIDALVRLK
-830 NKNNKNCVAVAFNNG
+830 NNNNKKCYAVAFNKG
-845 NGKFDVMEIKMPA
+845 NGKFDVVEIKLPA
-858 NSGLSSDAKPY
+858 NSELSSDSKPY
-869 DVDGDGYMDYVS
+869 DIDGDGYMDIM
-881 SYEIL
+881 SYYPVMN
-886 KNMGNRTFEVQQI
+886 KGNRTFEVQQV
-899 HSNNRPVYIDF
+899 HSQNIPVYMDL

-926 TISNNGS
+926 TTSNNGS
-933 PVTFENLQPKCFIGT
+933 PVTFENLQPQKYISGKSDF
-948 AKMNIVD
+948 VD
-955 IDNDGVPDCE
+955 FVDVDNDGVPDRVYGE
-965 DGVFLTKQKCINTP
+965 INLIKQKCINTS

-1006 STNAQLRYNISIKK
+1006 STNAQLLYNISIRK
-1020 KGETGEG
+1020 KGETGDG
-1027 SYVWSPLNADDDNAK
+1027 SYIWSPLNANDDNAK
-1042 MAGTGIQTY
+1042 MARTGIQTY

-1073 RIQTLDPWMAHSPF
+1073 CVQTLDPWMAHSPF

-1139 VWSTPGLKTV
+1139 VWNTPGLKTV
-1149 QAVSTANSQVKGT
+1149 QAVSAANSQVKGT

-1176 IPEKVLAGQT
+1176 IPDKVLAGQT

-1224 SEDAAF
+1224 SEDAAS

-1241 WNPAVKKNYGIEVVG
+1241 WNPAVKKSYDVEVVG
-1256 AGWQPQLTQVTVA
+1256 AGWQPQLAQVTVA

-1276 WNAGQA
+1276 WNADQA

-1305 EKIGEIALA
+1305 EKIGEIALE

-1387 PDNMQVVETL
+1387 LDNMQVVETL

-1408 SSDDVTYYAIGM
+1408 TSDDVTYYAIGM

-1510 GVFTVNMGSK
+1510 GVFTANMGSK

-1564 GYGNILVKYAAGLM
+1564 GYGNILVKYATGLM

>member
-19 PLSAQTFEN
+19 PLSAQTFEE
-28 VFLRGGQAVPTFY
+28 VFGGGGKVVPTFY

-52 LWTKYTSISDKNE
+52 LWTKNTNISDKNE

-92 IVSRDL
+92 IGSRDL

-112 FYGVDYSSIKSKM
+112 FYGVDYSSTKSKM
-125 LIPRNGSYVYREFGM
+125 LIPRNGSYVYHEFDM
-140 ENTTGATWADVNLDG
+140 KNTTGATWADVNLDG

-197 SAQYAMVGNGA
+197 SAQYVMAGNGA

-246 DEKGYSLISLG
+246 DENGNSLISLG

-296 TGAGF
+296 TGTDF
-301 TEKSLL
+301 KETLL
-307 NNNAV
+307 LSNNAV

-319 CNGDGLLDILV
+319 CNGDGLLDVLV

-342 FKNQGDGTFK
+342 LKNQGNGTFRK
-352 RTVKSFTGEYKWTA
+352 SVKSFTGEHKWSA

-377 LFTVGDFTFKKE
+377 LFTFGDFTYKK
-389 DSSVITIREGLV
+389 DDTSVSTVYGGLV

-408 NLKVTS
+408 NFKVTS
-414 SSINQNTS
+414 SSINQDTPYS
-422 YALTLPPRDIDG
+422 LAFPPRDIDG
-434 DGKMEFSAF
+434 DGKMEFPACMPNSSW
-443 IPENDWAAEKSG
+443 DLQKSG

-466 APKKMKAPGL
+466 APKKMKVPGL

-528 AGVWGKKSVSARVRA
+528 AGVWGKNSVSARVRA

-549 KGEWSDYAQLNDISQ
+549 KGEWSDYAQLDGISQ
-564 LATFSIDKKTVST
+564 LATFTIDKKTVST
-577 CDTVFVSGL
+577 CDTVFVSSL
-586 NGQNFTLRGKPDGT
+586 NGQDFTLRGKPDGT

-615 FGKKQIEGTS
+615 FGKKQIEGIS
-625 SAGLTFALDVDVLP
+625 SDGLTFALDVDVLP
-639 FRIVSIA
+639 FRIEIVD

-654 DYFQEGRILG
+654 DYFQEGRMLS
-664 MNWGGLYVYNKEAKP
+664 MNWGGLYVYNKEAKS

-698 DSDRLAVFDAN
+698 KGDKLAVFDAN

-717 CKPSPTDDRFRTQAV
+717 CAPSPNDDRFRTQAV

-750 GKKYYVWDSYYYV
+750 GKERSGIYTYYYV

-771 DYCSYDSDASKYKVY
+771 DYCSYDSDASRYKVY
-786 YNNGDGTFTSQ
+786 YNNGDGTFTSK
-797 PLDFGDYTLGGFVSG
+797 PLDFGDYTLGGFISE

-817 DRDGRIDALASLK
+817 DRDGRIDALASLT
-830 NKNNKNCVAVAFNNG
+830 NNKNGKKCNAVVFNNG
-845 NGKFDVMEIKMPA
+845 NGKFDVVELATSISDWYA
-858 NSGLSSDAKPY
+858 NVY
-869 DVDGDGYMDYVS
+869 DVDGDGYMDYVIN

-886 KNMGNRTFEVQQI
+886 KNMGNRTFEVQALGQL
-899 HSNNRPVYIDF
+899 RPVYIDF

-933 PVTFENLQPKCFIGT
+933 PVTFENLQSKCFIGT
-948 AKMNIVD
+948 TKKNIVD
-955 IDNDGVPDCE
+955 IDNDGVPDSE
-965 DGVFLTKQKCINTP
+965 DGDYTCLTKQKCINTP

-1006 STNAQLRYNISIKK
+1006 STNAQLLYNISIRK
-1020 KGETGEG
+1020 KGETGDG
-1027 SYVWSPLNADDDNAK
+1027 SYIWSPLNANDDNAK
-1042 MAGTGIQTY
+1042 MARTGIQTY
-1051 YRQATTLPMPISRFE
+1051 YRQATILPMPISRFE

-1073 RIQTLDPWMAHSPF
+1073 CVQALDPWMAHSAF

-1128 DDGEVR
+1128 DDGELK

-1139 VWSTPGLKTV
+1139 VWNTPGLKTV
-1149 QAVSTANSQVKGT
+1149 QAVSAANSQVKGT
-1162 ARIMIYEQPSLELN
+1162 ARIMIYEQPSLEVN
-1176 IPEKVLAGQT
+1176 MPEKVLAGQT

-1196 NEDAKVS
+1196 NEDAKVL

-1208 AEVSYDKKSN
+1208 AEVSYDANTN

-1224 SEDAAF
+1224 SDNATS

-1241 WNPAVKKNYGIEVVG
+1241 WNPAVKKNYDIEVVG

-1486 VLATIANVEWSIVE
+1486 ILATIANVEWSIVE
-1500 GAEFAAIDKN
+1500 GEEFATINKD
-1510 GVFTVNMGSK
+1510 GVLTANMGAK
-1520 AGSVVVQAKAIDGSE
+1520 AGAVVVQAKAIDGSE

-1564 GYGNILVKYAAGLM
+1564 GYGNILVKYATGLM